1 MWYIFIWHQLINWEG
16 YMALEKLV
24 SVCINAYNSADV
36 IGETIESVLNQTYKN
51 LQIIIVDDC
60 STDNTAEIV
69 KSYDDDRI
77 ELYTLPKNFNISNA
91 NNECLHRARGEYI
104 AHIDSDDIWVEDK
117 IEKQI
122 KFLEENPYYGACFT
136 HATLIDK
143 TGRIFASGELPESF
157 LTLFDR
163 ENMTQAGF
171 VRKFY
176 DSSNFLCHSSMV
188 MRKSVYEKLGDHDL
202 TLNKLHDYDY
212 WIRMNF
218 ICPLYIYPEK
228 LVLYRIWHANNST
241 LANKDVLG
249 HNEEYVRIA
258 YKLVNDCPR
267 EMFLEAFA
275 DKLQLKEYTDEELE
289 LEKAF
294 VLGGALHMYPDNK
307 VLEMKKLD
315 ELFKDKKYAELA
327 EEKFGFTIRDLYNL
341 HKNEVYFDKREADR
355 IKESL
360 NSFKELYESEK
371 ANAQSER
378 ERNAELSRLNA
389 EAEQRIQEL
398 NAQYAELS
406 GQYSLVVN
414 SRSYRL
420 FAPLRKIK
428 KLFAILRSTRE
439 KYTSDGRKVTSRFM
453 LYGFYGHNVGDDA
466 FFDMLFKRYPDTMFY
481 VLLERMVL
489 DACSDN
495 GYPDTMFYVLLKSS
509 YEELFSRYPNVRF
522 YDATRPDIIKINAFG
537 EKFNQSNL
545 FEKLLLKI
553 CDGVVH
559 IGGSIYQQIGNWQL
573 DFDIRKE
580 RNLSGKKFFA
590 VSNNF
595 GPYTGNSYRDMWA
608 GEFKKWTDICFRD
621 RYSYKLFSDIPTV
634 RYAPDLLFSFP
645 IEKKESEKKVS
656 ISVIDTLA
664 PFRSMEK
671 STAEAYENKIV
682 ELIKRFS
689 SDGYAVSLL
698 SFCAFESDNAA
709 VDRILAALPEEVSSN
724 VKNVVYS
731 NALSE
736 ITNEIETSEY
746 VVATRF
752 HAMIL
757 GYIAGKRVLPICY
770 SEKMSNVI
778 SDLSLSESIITLD
791 KLSSLTADELIPLA
805 NTVPEE
811 KINELSHL
819 ATEQFAG
826 FDKFISRH
834 HGEIAE

>member
-1 MWYIFIWHQLINWEG
+1 
-16 YMALEKLV
+16 MALEKLV

-36 IGETIESVLNQTYKN
+36 IGETLESVLNQTYKN
-51 LQIIIVDDC
+51 LQIIVVDDC

-91 NNECLHRARGEYI
+91 NNECLHRAKGEYI
-104 AHIDSDDIWVEDK
+104 AHIDSDDIWAEDK

-122 KFLEENPYYGACFT
+122 KFLEENPQYGACFT

-171 VRKFY
+171 VRRFY
-176 DSSNFLCHSSMV
+176 DHSNFLCHSSVV
-188 MRKSVYEKLGDHDL
+188 MRMSVYEKLGDHDL

-228 LVLYRIWHANNST
+228 LVFYRIWHANNST
-241 LANKDVLG
+241 LGNAETIG

-267 EMFLEAFA
+267 EIFLEAFS

-315 ELFKDKKYAELA
+315 ELFKDKKYVELA
-327 EEKFGFTIRDLYNL
+327 EEKFGFTIKDLYNL
-341 HKNEVYFDKREADR
+341 HKNEIYFDKEEADKL
-355 IKESL
+355 KENL
-360 NSFKELYESEK
+360 NSYKGLYESEK
-371 ANAQSER
+371 ESARLER
-378 ERNAELSRLNA
+378 EKNAELSRLNA
-389 EAEQRIQEL
+389 ESEQRIQTL
-398 NAQYAELS
+398 NAQYANLL
-406 GQYSLVVN
+406 GQYNLVIN

-420 FAPLRKIK
+420 FSPLRKIK
-428 KLFAILRSTRE
+428 KLFAILRSTKE
-439 KYTSDGRKVTSRFM
+439 KYTRDGRRVTSRFM
-453 LYGFYGHNVGDDA
+453 LYGFFGHNVGDDA

-481 VLLERMVL
+481 IMH
-489 DACSDN
+489 D
-495 GYPDTMFYVLLKSS
+495 PS
-509 YEELFSRYPNVRF
+509 YAEFFSRYPNVRF

-573 DFDIRKE
+573 DFDIRQK
-580 RNLSGKKFFA
+580 RKLRGKKFFA

-595 GPYTGNSYRDMWA
+595 GPYTDNSYRDMWA

-621 RYSYKLFSDIPTV
+621 RYSYNLFSDIPIV
-634 RYAPDLLFSFP
+634 RYAPDLLFRFP

-656 ISVIDTLA
+656 VSVIDTLA
-664 PFRSMEK
+664 PFRTIEK

-698 SFCAFESDNAA
+698 SFCAFAGDNAA
-709 VDRILAALPEEVSSN
+709 ADRILAALPEEVSSN
-724 VKNVVYS
+724 IKNVIYR
-731 NALSE
+731 NNLNE

-757 GYIAGKRVLPICY
+757 GYIAGKKVLPICY

-778 SDLSLSESIITLD
+778 SDLSLSDSIITLD
-791 KLSSLTADELIPLA
+791 NLSGLTADELIPLA

-811 KINELSHL
+811 KINEISHL

-826 FDKFISRH
+826 FDKFVSRH
-834 HGEIAE
+834 HGEITE

>member
-1 MWYIFIWHQLINWEG
+1 
-16 YMALEKLV
+16 MALEKLV

-36 IGETIESVLNQTYKN
+36 IGETLESVLNQTYKN

-91 NNECLHRARGEYI
+91 NNECLHRAKGEYI
-104 AHIDSDDIWVEDK
+104 AHIDSDDIWAEDK

-122 KFLEENPYYGACFT
+122 KFLEENPQYGACFT

-143 TGRIFASGELPESF
+143 AGRIFASGELPESF

-171 VRKFY
+171 VRRFY
-176 DSSNFLCHSSMV
+176 DHSNFLCHSSVV
-188 MRKSVYEKLGDHDL
+188 MRMSVYEKLGDHDL

-228 LVLYRIWHANNST
+228 LVFYRIWHANNST
-241 LANKDVLG
+241 LGNAETIG

-267 EMFLEAFA
+267 EIFLEAFS

-315 ELFKDKKYAELA
+315 ELFKDKKYVELA
-327 EEKFGFTIRDLYNL
+327 EEKFGFTIKDLYNL
-341 HKNEVYFDKREADR
+341 HKNEIYFDKEEADKL
-355 IKESL
+355 KESL
-360 NSFKELYESEK
+360 NSFKGLYESEK
-371 ANAQSER
+371 ESARLER
-378 ERNAELSRLNA
+378 EKNAELSRLNA
-389 EAEQRIQEL
+389 EAEQRIQAL
-398 NAQYAELS
+398 NAQYANLL
-406 GQYSLVVN
+406 GQYNLVVN

-439 KYTSDGRKVTSRFM
+439 KYTRDGRRVTSRFM
-453 LYGFYGHNVGDDA
+453 LYGFFGHNVGDDA

-481 VLLERMVL
+481 IMHE
-489 DACSDN
+489 
-495 GYPDTMFYVLLKSS
+495 PS
-509 YEELFSRYPNVRF
+509 YAEFFSRYPNVRF

-573 DFDIRKE
+573 DFDIRQK
-580 RNLSGKKFFA
+580 RNLRGKKFFA

-595 GPYTGNSYRDMWA
+595 GPYTDNSYRDMWA

-621 RYSYKLFSDIPTV
+621 RYSYNLFSDIPIV
-634 RYAPDLLFSFP
+634 RYAPDLLFRFP

-656 ISVIDTLA
+656 VSVIDTLA
-664 PFRSMEK
+664 PFRTIEN

-698 SFCAFESDNAA
+698 SFCAFAGDNAA
-709 VDRILAALPEEVSSN
+709 ADRILAALPEEVSSK

-731 NALSE
+731 NNLNE

-757 GYIAGKRVLPICY
+757 GYISGKKVLPICY

-778 SDLSLSESIITLD
+778 SDLSLSDSIITLD
-791 KLSSLTADELIPLA
+791 NLSSLTADELIPLA
-805 NTVPEE
+805 NIVPEE
-811 KINELSHL
+811 KISEISHL

-826 FDKFISRH
+826 FDKFVSRH
-834 HGEIAE
+834 HGGITE

>member
-1 MWYIFIWHQLINWEG
+1 
-16 YMALEKLV
+16 MALEKLV
-24 SVCINAYNSADV
+24 SVCMNAYNASN
-36 IGETIESVLNQTYKN
+36 TIAQSLESVLNQTYKN

-91 NNECLHRARGEYI
+91 NNECLHRAKGEYI
-104 AHIDSDDIWVEDK
+104 AHIDSDDIWAEDK

-122 KFLEENPYYGACFT
+122 NFLENNAHYGACFT
-136 HATLIDK
+136 HATLIDEN
-143 TGRIFASGELPESF
+143 GRPFVSGELPEI
-157 LTLFDR
+157 LFSIFNR

-171 VRKFY
+171 VRRFY
-176 DSSNFLCHSSMV
+176 DSSNFLCHSSVV
-188 MRKSVYEKLGDHDL
+188 MRMSVYEKLGDHDL

-241 LANKDVLG
+241 LANADILG

-267 EMFLEAFA
+267 EMFLEAFS

-341 HKNEVYFDKREADR
+341 HKNEVYFDKREADG

-360 NSFKELYESEK
+360 NSFKQLYESEK
-371 ANAQSER
+371 ESARLER

-389 EAEQRIQEL
+389 EAEQQIQAL

-406 GQYSLVVN
+406 GQYNLVIN

-420 FAPLRKIK
+420 FSPLRKIK
-428 KLFAILRSTRE
+428 KLFTILRSTRE
-439 KYTSDGRKVTSRFM
+439 KYTRDGKKVASRFM

-466 FFDMLFKRYPDTMFY
+466 FFDMLFKRYPDVMFY
-481 VLLERMVL
+481 VLFEKR
-489 DACSDN
+489 S
-495 GYPDTMFYVLLKSS
+495 PDSKLSVLLKSS
-509 YEELFSRYPNVRF
+509 YAQFFSRYPNVKF
-522 YDATRPDIIKINAFG
+522 YDATQPDIIKINAFG
-537 EKFNQSNL
+537 EKFNKSNL

-580 RNLSGKKFFA
+580 RKLSGKKFFA

-595 GPYTGNSYRDMWA
+595 GPYTDNSYRDMWA

-621 RYSYKLFSDIPTV
+621 KFSYKLFSDIPTV
-634 RYAPDLLFSFP
+634 RYAPDLLFRFP

-656 ISVIDTLA
+656 VSVIDTFA
-664 PFRSMEK
+664 PFRTIEK
-671 STAEAYENKIV
+671 STAEVYENKIV
-682 ELIKRFS
+682 ELIKRFL

-698 SFCAFESDNAA
+698 SFCAFEGDNTAA
-709 VDRILAALPEEVSSN
+709 DRILSALPEEASRN
-724 VKNVVYS
+724 IKNVVYS
-731 NALSE
+731 NNLNE

-770 SEKMSNVI
+770 SEKMSNVM

-805 NTVPEE
+805 NTVPEK

-819 ATEQFAG
+819 SAEQFAG
-826 FDKFISRH
+826 FDKFVSRH

>member
-1 MWYIFIWHQLINWEG
+1 
-16 YMALEKLV
+16 MALEKLV
-24 SVCINAYNSADV
+24 SVCMNAYNASN
-36 IGETIESVLNQTYKN
+36 TIAQSLESVLNQTYKN

-91 NNECLHRARGEYI
+91 NNECLHRAKGEYI
-104 AHIDSDDIWVEDK
+104 AHIDSDDIWAEDK

-122 KFLEENPYYGACFT
+122 KFLENNAHYGACFT
-136 HATLIDK
+136 HATLIDEN
-143 TGRIFASGELPESF
+143 GRPFVSGELPEI
-157 LTLFDR
+157 LFSIFNR

-171 VRKFY
+171 VRRFY
-176 DSSNFLCHSSMV
+176 DSSNFLCHSSVV
-188 MRKSVYEKLGDHDL
+188 MRMSVYEKLGDHDL

-241 LANKDVLG
+241 LANADILG

-267 EMFLEAFA
+267 EMFLEAFS
-275 DKLQLKEYTDEELE
+275 DKLQLKEYTDEEVE

-341 HKNEVYFDKREADR
+341 HKNEVYFDKREADG

-360 NSFKELYESEK
+360 NSFKQLYESEK
-371 ANAQSER
+371 ESARLER

-389 EAEQRIQEL
+389 EAEQQIQEL

-406 GQYSLVVN
+406 GQYNLVIN

-420 FAPLRKIK
+420 FSPLRKIK
-428 KLFAILRSTRE
+428 NLFTILRSTRE
-439 KYTSDGRKVTSRFM
+439 KYTRDGKKVTSRFM

-481 VLLERMVL
+481 VLLE
-489 DACSDN
+489 
-495 GYPDTMFYVLLKSS
+495 PS
-509 YEELFSRYPNVRF
+509 YAELFSRYPNVSF
-522 YDATRPDIIKINAFG
+522 YDITRSDIIKINAFG
-537 EKFNQSNL
+537 EKFNKSNL

-580 RNLSGKKFFA
+580 RKLSGKKFFA

-621 RYSYKLFSDIPTV
+621 KYSYELFSDIPTV
-634 RYAPDLLFSFP
+634 RYAPDLLFRFP
-645 IEKKESEKKVS
+645 IKKKESEKRVS
-656 ISVIDTLA
+656 VSVIDTLA
-664 PFRSMEK
+664 PFRTIEK
-671 STAEAYENKIV
+671 STAEVYENKIV
-682 ELIKRFS
+682 ELIKRFL

-698 SFCAFESDNAA
+698 SFCAFEGDNAA
-709 VDRILAALPEEVSSN
+709 ADRILAALPEEASSN
-724 VKNVVYS
+724 IKNVVYS
-731 NALSE
+731 NNLNE

-757 GYIAGKRVLPICY
+757 GYIAGKKVLPICY

-805 NTVPEE
+805 NTVSEE

-819 ATEQFAG
+819 SAEQFAG
-826 FDKFISRH
+826 FDKFVSRH

>member
-1 MWYIFIWHQLINWEG
+1 
-16 YMALEKLV
+16 MALEKLV

-36 IGETIESVLNQTYKN
+36 IGETLESVLNQTYKN
-51 LQIIIVDDC
+51 LQIIVVDDC

-91 NNECLHRARGEYI
+91 NNECLHRAKGEYI
-104 AHIDSDDIWVEDK
+104 AHIDSDDIWAEDK

-122 KFLEENPYYGACFT
+122 KFLEENPQYGACFT

-171 VRKFY
+171 VRRFY
-176 DSSNFLCHSSMV
+176 DHSNFLCHSSVV
-188 MRKSVYEKLGDHDL
+188 MRMSVYEKLGDHDL

-228 LVLYRIWHANNST
+228 LVFYRIWHANNST
-241 LANKDVLG
+241 LGNAETIG

-267 EMFLEAFA
+267 EIFLEAFS

-315 ELFKDKKYAELA
+315 ELFKDKKYVELA

-341 HKNEVYFDKREADR
+341 HKNEIYFDKEEADKL
-355 IKESL
+355 KESL
-360 NSFKELYESEK
+360 NSFKGLYESEK
-371 ANAQSER
+371 ESARLER
-378 ERNAELSRLNA
+378 EKNAELSRLNA
-389 EAEQRIQEL
+389 EAEQRIQTL
-398 NAQYAELS
+398 NAQYANLL
-406 GQYSLVVN
+406 GQYNLVVN

-420 FAPLRKIK
+420 FSPLRKIK

-439 KYTSDGRKVTSRFM
+439 KYTRDGRRVTSRFM
-453 LYGFYGHNVGDDA
+453 LYGFFGHNVGDDA

-481 VLLERMVL
+481 IMHE
-489 DACSDN
+489 
-495 GYPDTMFYVLLKSS
+495 PS
-509 YEELFSRYPNVRF
+509 YAEFFSRYPNVRF

-573 DFDIRKE
+573 DFDIRQK
-580 RNLSGKKFFA
+580 RKLRGKKFFA

-595 GPYTGNSYRDMWA
+595 GPYTDNSYRDMWA

-621 RYSYKLFSDIPTV
+621 RYSYNLFSDIPIV
-634 RYAPDLLFSFP
+634 RYAPDLLFRFP

-656 ISVIDTLA
+656 VSVIDTLA
-664 PFRSMEK
+664 PFRTIEK

-698 SFCAFESDNAA
+698 SFCAFAGDNATA
-709 VDRILAALPEEVSSN
+709 DRILAALPEEVSSK
-724 VKNVVYS
+724 VKNVVYR
-731 NALSE
+731 NNLNE

-757 GYIAGKRVLPICY
+757 GYIAGKKVLPICY

-778 SDLSLSESIITLD
+778 SDLSLSDSIITLD
-791 KLSSLTADELIPLA
+791 NLSSLTADELIPLA
-805 NTVPEE
+805 NIVPEE
-811 KINELSHL
+811 KINEISHL

-826 FDKFISRH
+826 FDKFVSRH
-834 HGEIAE
+834 HGEITE

>member
-1 MWYIFIWHQLINWEG
+1 
-16 YMALEKLV
+16 MALEKLV

-36 IGETIESVLNQTYKN
+36 IGETLESVLNQTYKN
-51 LQIIIVDDC
+51 LQIIVVDDC

-91 NNECLHRARGEYI
+91 NNECLHRAKGEYI
-104 AHIDSDDIWVEDK
+104 AHIDSDDIWAEDK

-122 KFLEENPYYGACFT
+122 KFLEENPQYGACFT

-171 VRKFY
+171 VRRFY
-176 DSSNFLCHSSMV
+176 DHSNFLCHSSMV
-188 MRKSVYEKLGDHDL
+188 MRMSVYEKLGDHDL

-228 LVLYRIWHANNST
+228 LVFYRIWHANNST
-241 LANKDVLG
+241 LGNAETIG

-267 EMFLEAFA
+267 EIFLEAFS

-315 ELFKDKKYAELA
+315 ELFKDKKYVELA

-341 HKNEVYFDKREADR
+341 HKNEIYFDKEEADKL
-355 IKESL
+355 KESL
-360 NSFKELYESEK
+360 NSYKGLYESEK
-371 ANAQSER
+371 ESARLER
-378 ERNAELSRLNA
+378 EKNAELSRLNA
-389 EAEQRIQEL
+389 EAEQRIQTL
-398 NAQYAELS
+398 NAQYANLL
-406 GQYSLVVN
+406 GQYNLVIN

-428 KLFAILRSTRE
+428 KLFAILRSAKE
-439 KYTSDGRKVTSRFM
+439 KYTRDGRRVTSRFM
-453 LYGFYGHNVGDDA
+453 LYGFFGHNVGDDA

-481 VLLERMVL
+481 IMH
-489 DACSDN
+489 D
-495 GYPDTMFYVLLKSS
+495 PS
-509 YEELFSRYPNVRF
+509 YAEFFSRYPNVRF

-573 DFDIRKE
+573 DFDIRQK
-580 RNLSGKKFFA
+580 RKLRGKKFFA

-595 GPYTGNSYRDMWA
+595 GPYTDNSYRDMWA

-621 RYSYKLFSDIPTV
+621 RYSYNLFSDIPIV
-634 RYAPDLLFSFP
+634 RYAPDLLFRFP

-656 ISVIDTLA
+656 VSVIDTLA
-664 PFRSMEK
+664 PFRTIEK

-698 SFCAFESDNAA
+698 IFCAFAGDNAA
-709 VDRILAALPEEVSSN
+709 ADRILAALPEEVSSN
-724 VKNVVYS
+724 IKNVVYS
-731 NALSE
+731 NNLNE

-757 GYIAGKRVLPICY
+757 GYIAGKKVLPICY

-791 KLSSLTADELIPLA
+791 NLSSLTADELIPLA
-805 NTVPEE
+805 NIVPEE
-811 KINELSHL
+811 KINEISHL
-819 ATEQFAG
+819 STEQFAG
-826 FDKFISRH
+826 FDKFVSRH
-834 HGEIAE
+834 HGEITE

>member
-1 MWYIFIWHQLINWEG
+1 
-16 YMALEKLV
+16 MALEKLV
-24 SVCINAYNSADV
+24 SVCINAYNSAEV
-36 IGETIESVLNQTYKN
+36 IGETLESVLNQTYKN

-91 NNECLHRARGEYI
+91 NNECLHRAKGEYI
-104 AHIDSDDIWVEDK
+104 AHIDSDDIWAEDK

-122 KFLEENPYYGACFT
+122 KFLEENPQYGACFT

-143 TGRIFASGELPESF
+143 TGRIFASGELPEAF

-171 VRKFY
+171 VRRFY
-176 DSSNFLCHSSMV
+176 DHSNFLCHSSVV
-188 MRKSVYEKLGDHDL
+188 MRMSVYEKLGDHDL

-228 LVLYRIWHANNST
+228 LVFYRIWHANNST
-241 LANKDVLG
+241 LGNAETIG

-267 EMFLEAFA
+267 EIFLEAFS

-315 ELFKDKKYAELA
+315 ELFKDKKYVELA
-327 EEKFGFTIRDLYNL
+327 EEKFGFTIKDLYNL
-341 HKNEVYFDKREADR
+341 HKNEIYFDKEEADKL
-355 IKESL
+355 KESL
-360 NSFKELYESEK
+360 NSFKGLYESEK
-371 ANAQSER
+371 ESARLER
-378 ERNAELSRLNA
+378 EKNAELSRLNA
-389 EAEQRIQEL
+389 EAEQRIQTL
-398 NAQYAELS
+398 NAQYANLL
-406 GQYSLVVN
+406 GQYNLVVN

-439 KYTSDGRKVTSRFM
+439 KYTRDGRRVTSRFM
-453 LYGFYGHNVGDDA
+453 LYGFFGHNVGDDA

-481 VLLERMVL
+481 IMH
-489 DACSDN
+489 D
-495 GYPDTMFYVLLKSS
+495 PS
-509 YEELFSRYPNVRF
+509 YAEFFSRYPNVRF

-573 DFDIRKE
+573 DFDIRQK
-580 RNLSGKKFFA
+580 RKLRGKKFFA

-595 GPYTGNSYRDMWA
+595 GPYTDNSYRDMWA

-621 RYSYKLFSDIPTV
+621 RYSYNLFSDIPIV
-634 RYAPDLLFSFP
+634 RYAPDLLFRFP

-656 ISVIDTLA
+656 VSVIDTLA
-664 PFRSMEK
+664 PFRTIEK

-698 SFCAFESDNAA
+698 SFCAFAGDNAA
-709 VDRILAALPEEVSSN
+709 ADRILAALPEEVSSK
-724 VKNVVYS
+724 VKNVVYR
-731 NALSE
+731 NNLNE

-746 VVATRF
+746 IVATRF

-757 GYIAGKRVLPICY
+757 GYIAGKKVLPICY

-778 SDLSLSESIITLD
+778 SDLSLSDSIITLD
-791 KLSSLTADELIPLA
+791 NLSSLTADELIPLA

-811 KINELSHL
+811 KISEISHL

-826 FDKFISRH
+826 FDKFVSRH
-834 HGEIAE
+834 HGEITE

>member
-1 MWYIFIWHQLINWEG
+1 
-16 YMALEKLV
+16 MALEKLV

-36 IGETIESVLNQTYKN
+36 IGETLESVLNQTYKN
-51 LQIIIVDDC
+51 LQIIVVDDC

-91 NNECLHRARGEYI
+91 NNECLHRAKGEYI
-104 AHIDSDDIWVEDK
+104 AHIDSDDIWAEDK

-122 KFLEENPYYGACFT
+122 KFLEENPQYGACFT

-171 VRKFY
+171 VRRFY
-176 DSSNFLCHSSMV
+176 DHSNFLCHSSMV
-188 MRKSVYEKLGDHDL
+188 MRMSVYEKLGDHDL

-228 LVLYRIWHANNST
+228 LVFYRIWHANNST
-241 LANKDVLG
+241 LGNAETIG

-267 EMFLEAFA
+267 EIFFEAFS

-315 ELFKDKKYAELA
+315 ELFKDKKYVELA

-341 HKNEVYFDKREADR
+341 HKNEIYFDKEEADKL
-355 IKESL
+355 KESL
-360 NSFKELYESEK
+360 NSFKGLYESEK
-371 ANAQSER
+371 ESARLER
-378 ERNAELSRLNA
+378 EKNAELSRLNA
-389 EAEQRIQEL
+389 ESEQRIQTL
-398 NAQYAELS
+398 NAQYANLL
-406 GQYSLVVN
+406 GQYNLVIN

-420 FAPLRKIK
+420 FSPLRKIK
-428 KLFAILRSTRE
+428 KLFAILRSAKE
-439 KYTSDGRKVTSRFM
+439 KYTRDGRRVTSRFM
-453 LYGFYGHNVGDDA
+453 LYGFFGHNVGDDA

-481 VLLERMVL
+481 IMH
-489 DACSDN
+489 D
-495 GYPDTMFYVLLKSS
+495 PS
-509 YEELFSRYPNVRF
+509 YAEFFSRYPNVRF

-580 RNLSGKKFFA
+580 RKLSGKKFFA

-595 GPYTGNSYRDMWA
+595 GPYTDNSYRDMWA

-621 RYSYKLFSDIPTV
+621 RYSYNLFSDIPIV
-634 RYAPDLLFSFP
+634 RYAPDLLFRFP

-656 ISVIDTLA
+656 VSVINTLA
-664 PFRSMEK
+664 PFRTIEK

-698 SFCAFESDNAA
+698 SFCAFEGDNAA
-709 VDRILAALPEEVSSN
+709 ADRILAALPEEVSSK

-731 NALSE
+731 NNLNE

-757 GYIAGKRVLPICY
+757 GYIAGKKVLPICY

-778 SDLSLSESIITLD
+778 SDLSLSDSIITLD
-791 KLSSLTADELIPLA
+791 NLSSLTADELISLA
-805 NTVPEE
+805 NIVPEE
-811 KINELSHL
+811 KIDEISHL
-819 ATEQFAG
+819 ATKQFAG
-826 FDKFISRH
+826 FDKFVSRH
-834 HGEIAE
+834 HGEITE

>member
-1 MWYIFIWHQLINWEG
+1 
-16 YMALEKLV
+16 MALEKLV

-91 NNECLHRARGEYI
+91 NNECLHRAKGEYI

-122 KFLEENPYYGACFT
+122 KFLEENPHYGACFT
-136 HATLIDK
+136 HATLMDK
-143 TGRIFASGELPESF
+143 TGRIFASGELSESF

-171 VRKFY
+171 VRRFY
-176 DSSNFLCHSSMV
+176 DSSNFLCHSSVV

-212 WIRMNF
+212 WVRMNF

-371 ANAQSER
+371 ESARLER

-389 EAEQRIQEL
+389 EAEQRIQAL

-439 KYTSDGRKVTSRFM
+439 KYTRDGRKVTSRFM
-453 LYGFYGHNVGDDA
+453 LYGFYGHNMGDDA

-495 GYPDTMFYVLLKSS
+495 GYPDTTFYVLLKSRNA
-509 YEELFSRYPNVRF
+509 ELFSRYPNVRF
-522 YDATRPDIIKINAFG
+522 YDATRPDIVKINAFG

-545 FEKLLLKI
+545 FEKLLLKA

-621 RYSYKLFSDIPTV
+621 RYSYKLFNDIPTV

-656 ISVIDTLA
+656 VSVIDTLA
-664 PFRSMEK
+664 PFRSIEK

-698 SFCAFESDNAA
+698 SFCAFEGDNAA
-709 VDRILAALPEEVSSN
+709 ADRILAALPEEISSN

-731 NALSE
+731 NNLSE

-826 FDKFISRH
+826 FDKFVSRH

>member
-1 MWYIFIWHQLINWEG
+1 
-16 YMALEKLV
+16 MALEKLV

-36 IGETIESVLNQTYKN
+36 IGETLESVLNQTYKN
-51 LQIIIVDDC
+51 LQIIVVDDC

-91 NNECLHRARGEYI
+91 NNECLHRAKGEYI
-104 AHIDSDDIWVEDK
+104 AHIDSDDIWAEDK

-122 KFLEENPYYGACFT
+122 KFLEENPQYGACFT

-171 VRKFY
+171 VRRFY
-176 DSSNFLCHSSMV
+176 DHSNFLCHSSVV
-188 MRKSVYEKLGDHDL
+188 MRMSVYEKLGDHDL

-228 LVLYRIWHANNST
+228 LVFYRIWHANNST
-241 LANKDVLG
+241 LGNAETIG

-267 EMFLEAFA
+267 EIFLEAFS

-315 ELFKDKKYAELA
+315 ELFKDKKYVELA
-327 EEKFGFTIRDLYNL
+327 EEKFGFTIKDLYNL
-341 HKNEVYFDKREADR
+341 HKNEIYFDKEEADKL
-355 IKESL
+355 KENL
-360 NSFKELYESEK
+360 NSYKGLYESEK
-371 ANAQSER
+371 ESARLER
-378 ERNAELSRLNA
+378 EKNAELSRLNA
-389 EAEQRIQEL
+389 ESEQRIQTL
-398 NAQYAELS
+398 NAQYANLL
-406 GQYSLVVN
+406 GQYNLVIN

-420 FAPLRKIK
+420 FSPLRKIK
-428 KLFAILRSTRE
+428 KLFAILRSTKE
-439 KYTSDGRKVTSRFM
+439 KYTRDGRRVTSRFM
-453 LYGFYGHNVGDDA
+453 LYGFFGHNVGDDA
-466 FFDMLFKRYPDTMFY
+466 FFDMLFKRYPDTVFY
-481 VLLERMVL
+481 IMH
-489 DACSDN
+489 D
-495 GYPDTMFYVLLKSS
+495 PS
-509 YEELFSRYPNVRF
+509 YAEFFSRYPNVRF

-573 DFDIRKE
+573 DFDIRQK
-580 RNLSGKKFFA
+580 RKLRGKKFFA

-595 GPYTGNSYRDMWA
+595 GPYTDNSYRDMWA

-621 RYSYKLFSDIPTV
+621 RYSYNLFSDIPIV
-634 RYAPDLLFSFP
+634 RYAPDLLFRFP

-656 ISVIDTLA
+656 VSVIDTLA
-664 PFRSMEK
+664 PSRTIEK

-698 SFCAFESDNAA
+698 SFCAFAGDNAA
-709 VDRILAALPEEVSSN
+709 ADRILAALPEEVSSN
-724 VKNVVYS
+724 IKNVVYR
-731 NALSE
+731 NNLNE

-757 GYIAGKRVLPICY
+757 GYIAGKKVLPICY

-791 KLSSLTADELIPLA
+791 NLSSLTADELIPLA
-805 NTVPEE
+805 NIVPEE
-811 KINELSHL
+811 KINEISHL

-826 FDKFISRH
+826 FDKFVSRH
-834 HGEIAE
+834 HGEITE

>member
-1 MWYIFIWHQLINWEG
+1 
-16 YMALEKLV
+16 MALEKLV

-36 IGETIESVLNQTYKN
+36 IGETLESVLNQTYKN

-91 NNECLHRARGEYI
+91 NNECLHRAKGEYI
-104 AHIDSDDIWVEDK
+104 AHIDSDDIWAEDK

-122 KFLEENPYYGACFT
+122 KFLEENPQYGACFT

-143 TGRIFASGELPESF
+143 TGRIFESGELPEAF

-171 VRKFY
+171 VRRFY
-176 DSSNFLCHSSMV
+176 DHSNFLCHSSVV
-188 MRKSVYEKLGDHDL
+188 MRMSVYEKLGDHDL

-228 LVLYRIWHANNST
+228 LVFYRIWHANNST
-241 LANKDVLG
+241 LGNAETIG
-249 HNEEYVRIA
+249 HNEEYVRIT

-267 EMFLEAFA
+267 EMFLEAFS

-294 VLGGALHMYPDNK
+294 VLGGALPMYPDNK

-341 HKNEVYFDKREADR
+341 HKNEVYFDKDETDKLRS
-355 IKESL
+355 ESEQYH
-360 NSFKELYESEK
+360 SEKKLYEAEK
-371 ANAQSER
+371 EYVRLER
-378 ERNAELSRLNA
+378 EKNAELSRLNA
-389 EAEQRIQEL
+389 ESEQRIQTL
-398 NAQYAELS
+398 NAQYANLL
-406 GQYSLVVN
+406 GQYNLIIN

-428 KLFAILRSTRE
+428 KPFTMLRNAKE
-439 KYTSDGRKVTSRFM
+439 KYTRDGRRVTSRFM

-481 VLLERMVL
+481 IMHE
-489 DACSDN
+489 
-495 GYPDTMFYVLLKSS
+495 PS
-509 YEELFSRYPNVRF
+509 YAEFFSRYPNVRF
-522 YDATRPDIIKINAFG
+522 YDTTRPDIIKINAFG

-573 DFDIRKE
+573 DFNIRQK
-580 RNLSGKKFFA
+580 RKLSGKKFFA

-595 GPYTGNSYRDMWA
+595 GPYTDNSYRDMWA

-621 RYSYKLFSDIPTV
+621 RYSYNLFSDIPTV
-634 RYAPDLLFSFP
+634 RYAPDLLFRFP

-656 ISVIDTLA
+656 VSVIDTLA
-664 PFRSMEK
+664 PFRTIEK

-698 SFCAFESDNAA
+698 SFCAFEGDNAA
-709 VDRILAALPEEVSSN
+709 ADRILTALPEEISSN

-731 NALSE
+731 NTLNE

-757 GYIAGKRVLPICY
+757 GYIAGKKVLPICY

-778 SDLSLSESIITLD
+778 SDLSLSDSIITLD

-805 NTVPEE
+805 NTVSEE
-811 KINELSHL
+811 KINEISHL

-826 FDKFISRH
+826 FDKFVSRH
-834 HGEIAE
+834 HGEITE

>member
-1 MWYIFIWHQLINWEG
+1 
-16 YMALEKLV
+16 MALEKLV

-36 IGETIESVLNQTYKN
+36 IGETLESVLNQTYKN
-51 LQIIIVDDC
+51 LQIIVVDDC

-91 NNECLHRARGEYI
+91 NNECLHRAKGEYI
-104 AHIDSDDIWVEDK
+104 AHIDSDDIWAEDK

-122 KFLEENPYYGACFT
+122 KFLEENPQYGACFT

-171 VRKFY
+171 VRRFY
-176 DSSNFLCHSSMV
+176 DHSNFLCHSSVV
-188 MRKSVYEKLGDHDL
+188 MRMSVYEKLGDHDL

-228 LVLYRIWHANNST
+228 LVFYRIWHANNST
-241 LANKDVLG
+241 LGNAETIG

-267 EMFLEAFA
+267 EIFLEAFS

-315 ELFKDKKYAELA
+315 ELFKDKKYVELA
-327 EEKFGFTIRDLYNL
+327 EEKFGFTIKDLYNL
-341 HKNEVYFDKREADR
+341 HKNEIYFDKEEADKL
-355 IKESL
+355 KENL
-360 NSFKELYESEK
+360 NSYKGLYESEK
-371 ANAQSER
+371 ESARLER
-378 ERNAELSRLNA
+378 EKNAELSRLNA
-389 EAEQRIQEL
+389 ESEQRIQTL
-398 NAQYAELS
+398 NAQYANLL
-406 GQYSLVVN
+406 GQYNLVIN

-420 FAPLRKIK
+420 FSPLRKIK
-428 KLFAILRSTRE
+428 KLFAILRSTKE
-439 KYTSDGRKVTSRFM
+439 KYTRDGRRVTSRFM
-453 LYGFYGHNVGDDA
+453 LYGFFGHNVGDDA

-481 VLLERMVL
+481 IMH
-489 DACSDN
+489 D
-495 GYPDTMFYVLLKSS
+495 PS
-509 YEELFSRYPNVRF
+509 YAEFFSRYPNVRF

-573 DFDIRKE
+573 DFDIRQK
-580 RNLSGKKFFA
+580 RKLRGKKFFA

-595 GPYTGNSYRDMWA
+595 GPYTDNSYRDMWA

-621 RYSYKLFSDIPTV
+621 RYSYNLFSDIPIV
-634 RYAPDLLFSFP
+634 RYAPDLLFRFP

-656 ISVIDTLA
+656 VSVIDTLA
-664 PFRSMEK
+664 PFRTIEK

-698 SFCAFESDNAA
+698 SFCAFAGDNAA
-709 VDRILAALPEEVSSN
+709 ADRILAALPEEVSSN
-724 VKNVVYS
+724 IKNVVYR
-731 NALSE
+731 NNLNE

-757 GYIAGKRVLPICY
+757 GYIAGKKVLPICY

-778 SDLSLSESIITLD
+778 SDLSLSDSIITLD
-791 KLSSLTADELIPLA
+791 NLSGLTADELIPLA

-811 KINELSHL
+811 KINEISHL

-826 FDKFISRH
+826 FDKFVSRH
-834 HGEIAE
+834 HGEITE

>member
-1 MWYIFIWHQLINWEG
+1 
-16 YMALEKLV
+16 MALEKLV

-36 IGETIESVLNQTYKN
+36 IGKTIESVLNQTYKN

-104 AHIDSDDIWVEDK
+104 AHIDSDDIWAEDK

-122 KFLEENPYYGACFT
+122 KFLEENPQYGACFT
-136 HATLIDK
+136 HATLMDK

-188 MRKSVYEKLGDHDL
+188 MRKSIYEKLGDHDL

-212 WIRMNF
+212 WVRMNF

-371 ANAQSER
+371 ESARLER

-389 EAEQRIQEL
+389 EAEQRIQAL

-439 KYTSDGRKVTSRFM
+439 KYTRDGRKVTSRFM
-453 LYGFYGHNVGDDA
+453 LYGFYGHNMGDDA

-495 GYPDTMFYVLLKSS
+495 GYPDTTFYVLLKSRNA
-509 YEELFSRYPNVRF
+509 ELFSRYPNVRF
-522 YDATRPDIIKINAFG
+522 YDATRPDIVKINAFG

-545 FEKLLLKI
+545 FEKLLLKA

-621 RYSYKLFSDIPTV
+621 RYSYKLFNDIPTV

-656 ISVIDTLA
+656 VSVIDTLA
-664 PFRSMEK
+664 PFRSIEK

-698 SFCAFESDNAA
+698 SFCAFEGDNAA
-709 VDRILAALPEEVSSN
+709 ADRILAALPEEISSN

-731 NALSE
+731 NNLSE

-826 FDKFISRH
+826 FDKFVSRH

>member
-1 MWYIFIWHQLINWEG
+1 
-16 YMALEKLV
+16 MALEKLV

-36 IGETIESVLNQTYKN
+36 IGETLESVLNQTYKN
-51 LQIIIVDDC
+51 LQIIVVDDC

-91 NNECLHRARGEYI
+91 NNECLHRAKGEYI
-104 AHIDSDDIWVEDK
+104 AHIDSDDIWAEDK

-122 KFLEENPYYGACFT
+122 KFLEENPQYGACFT

-143 TGRIFASGELPESF
+143 TGRIFASGELPEAF

-171 VRKFY
+171 VRRFY
-176 DSSNFLCHSSMV
+176 DHSNFLCHSSVV
-188 MRKSVYEKLGDHDL
+188 MRMSVYEKLGDHDL

-228 LVLYRIWHANNST
+228 LVFYRIWHANNST
-241 LANKDVLG
+241 LGNAETIG

-267 EMFLEAFA
+267 EIFLEAFS

-315 ELFKDKKYAELA
+315 ELFKDKKYVELA

-341 HKNEVYFDKREADR
+341 HKNEIYFDKEEADKL
-355 IKESL
+355 KESL
-360 NSFKELYESEK
+360 NSFKGLYESEK
-371 ANAQSER
+371 ESARLER
-378 ERNAELSRLNA
+378 EKNAELSRLNA
-389 EAEQRIQEL
+389 EAEQRIQTL
-398 NAQYAELS
+398 NAQYANLL
-406 GQYSLVVN
+406 GQYNLVIN

-420 FAPLRKIK
+420 FSPLRKIK
-428 KLFAILRSTRE
+428 KLFAILRSTKE
-439 KYTSDGRKVTSRFM
+439 KYTRDGRRVTSRFM
-453 LYGFYGHNVGDDA
+453 LYGFFGHNVGDDA

-481 VLLERMVL
+481 IMH
-489 DACSDN
+489 D
-495 GYPDTMFYVLLKSS
+495 PS
-509 YEELFSRYPNVRF
+509 YAEFFSRYPNVRF

-573 DFDIRKE
+573 DFDIRQK
-580 RNLSGKKFFA
+580 RKLRGKKFFA

-595 GPYTGNSYRDMWA
+595 GPYTDNSYRDMWA

-621 RYSYKLFSDIPTV
+621 RYSYNLFSDIPIV
-634 RYAPDLLFSFP
+634 RYAPDLLFRFP

-656 ISVIDTLA
+656 VSVIDTLA
-664 PFRSMEK
+664 PFRTIEK

-698 SFCAFESDNAA
+698 SFCAFAGDNAA
-709 VDRILAALPEEVSSN
+709 ADRILAALPEEVSN
-724 VKNVVYS
+724 KVKNVVYS
-731 NALSE
+731 NNLKE

-757 GYIAGKRVLPICY
+757 GYIAGKKVLPICY

-778 SDLSLSESIITLD
+778 SDLSLSDSIITLD
-791 KLSSLTADELIPLA
+791 NLSSLTADELIPLA
-805 NTVPEE
+805 NIVSEE
-811 KINELSHL
+811 KINEISHL

-826 FDKFISRH
+826 FDKFVSRH
-834 HGEIAE
+834 HGEITE

>member
-1 MWYIFIWHQLINWEG
+1 
-16 YMALEKLV
+16 MALEKLV

-77 ELYTLPKNFNISNA
+77 EFYTLPKNFNISNA

-122 KFLEENPYYGACFT
+122 KFLEENPQYGACFSY
-136 HATLIDK
+136 ATLIDK
-143 TGRIFASGELPESF
+143 TGRIFASGELPEAF

-171 VRKFY
+171 VRRFY
-176 DSSNFLCHSSMV
+176 DHSNFLCHSSV
-188 MRKSVYEKLGDHDL
+188 IMRMSVYEKLGDHDL

-249 HNEEYVRIA
+249 HNEEYVRIT

-267 EMFLEAFA
+267 EMFLEAFS

-294 VLGGALHMYPDNK
+294 VLGGALPMYPDNK

-315 ELFKDKKYAELA
+315 ELFKNKKYAELA
-327 EEKFGFTIRDLYNL
+327 EEKFGFTIRDLYSL
-341 HKNEVYFDKREADR
+341 HKNEVYFDKEEADKL
-355 IKESL
+355 KENL

-371 ANAQSER
+371 ESTRLER

-389 EAEQRIQEL
+389 EAEQRIQTL
-398 NAQYAELS
+398 NAQYANLL
-406 GQYSLVVN
+406 GQYNLVIN

-428 KLFAILRSTRE
+428 KPFTMLRNAKE
-439 KYTSDGRKVTSRFM
+439 KYTRDGRKVTSRFM
-453 LYGFYGHNVGDDA
+453 LYGFCGHNVGDDA

-481 VLLERMVL
+481 VLLE
-489 DACSDN
+489 
-495 GYPDTMFYVLLKSS
+495 PS
-509 YEELFSRYPNVRF
+509 YAEFFLRYPNVRF

-537 EKFNQSNL
+537 EKFNQKNL

-553 CDGVVH
+553 CNGVVH

-573 DFDIRKE
+573 DFVIRQE
-580 RNLSGKKFFA
+580 RKLSGKKFFA

-595 GPYTGNSYRDMWA
+595 GPYTDNSFRDMWA

-621 RYSYKLFSDIPTV
+621 KYSYELFGDIPTV

-645 IEKKESEKKVS
+645 VAKKESEKKVS
-656 ISVIDTLA
+656 VSVIDTLA
-664 PFRSMEK
+664 PFRSIEK

-698 SFCAFESDNAA
+698 SFCAFEGDNAA
-709 VDRILAALPEEVSSN
+709 ADRILAALPEEISSN

-731 NALSE
+731 NNLSE
-736 ITNEIETSEY
+736 ITNEIATSEY
-746 VVATRF
+746 VVATRL

-757 GYIAGKRVLPICY
+757 GYIAGKKVLPICY
-770 SEKMSNVI
+770 GDKMSNVI
-778 SDLSLSESIITLD
+778 SDLTLSESVITLD

-805 NTVPEE
+805 NTVPEG

-826 FDKFISRH
+826 FDKFVSRH
-834 HGEIAE
+834 HGEITK

>member
-1 MWYIFIWHQLINWEG
+1 
-16 YMALEKLV
+16 MALEKLV

-36 IGETIESVLNQTYKN
+36 IGETLESVLNQTYKN
-51 LQIIIVDDC
+51 LQIIVVDDC

-91 NNECLHRARGEYI
+91 NNECLHRAKGEYI
-104 AHIDSDDIWVEDK
+104 AHIDSDDIWAEDK

-122 KFLEENPYYGACFT
+122 KFLEENPQYGACFT

-143 TGRIFASGELPESF
+143 TGRIFASGELPEAF

-171 VRKFY
+171 VRRFY
-176 DSSNFLCHSSMV
+176 DHSNFLCHSSVV
-188 MRKSVYEKLGDHDL
+188 MRMSVYEKLGDHDL

-228 LVLYRIWHANNST
+228 LVFYRIWHANNST
-241 LANKDVLG
+241 LGNAETIG

-267 EMFLEAFA
+267 EIFLEAFS

-315 ELFKDKKYAELA
+315 ELFKDKKYVELA

-341 HKNEVYFDKREADR
+341 HKNEIYFDKEEADKL
-355 IKESL
+355 KESL
-360 NSFKELYESEK
+360 NSFKGLYESEK
-371 ANAQSER
+371 ESARLER
-378 ERNAELSRLNA
+378 EKNAELSRLNA
-389 EAEQRIQEL
+389 EAEQRIQIL
-398 NAQYAELS
+398 NAQYANLL
-406 GQYSLVVN
+406 GQYNLVIN

-420 FAPLRKIK
+420 FSPLRKIK

-439 KYTSDGRKVTSRFM
+439 KYTRDGRRVTSRFM
-453 LYGFYGHNVGDDA
+453 LYGFFGHNVGDDA

-481 VLLERMVL
+481 IMH
-489 DACSDN
+489 D
-495 GYPDTMFYVLLKSS
+495 PS
-509 YEELFSRYPNVRF
+509 YAEFFSRYPNVRF

-573 DFDIRKE
+573 DFDIRQK
-580 RNLSGKKFFA
+580 RKLRGKKFFA

-595 GPYTGNSYRDMWA
+595 GPYTDTSYRDMWA

-621 RYSYKLFSDIPTV
+621 RYSYNLFSDIPIV
-634 RYAPDLLFSFP
+634 RYAPDLLFRFP

-656 ISVIDTLA
+656 VYVIDTLA
-664 PFRSMEK
+664 PFRTIEK

-698 SFCAFESDNAA
+698 SFCAFAGDNAA
-709 VDRILAALPEEVSSN
+709 ADRILAALPEEVSSN
-724 VKNVVYS
+724 IKNVVYR
-731 NALSE
+731 NNLNE

-746 VVATRF
+746 IVATRF

-757 GYIAGKRVLPICY
+757 GYIAGKKVLPICY

-778 SDLSLSESIITLD
+778 SDLSLSDSIITLD
-791 KLSSLTADELIPLA
+791 NLSSLTADELIPLA

-811 KINELSHL
+811 KINEISHL

-826 FDKFISRH
+826 FDKCVSRH
-834 HGEIAE
+834 HGEITE

>member
-1 MWYIFIWHQLINWEG
+1 
-16 YMALEKLV
+16 MALEKLV

-36 IGETIESVLNQTYKN
+36 IGETLESVLNQTYKN

-91 NNECLHRARGEYI
+91 NNECLHRAKGEYI
-104 AHIDSDDIWVEDK
+104 AHIDSDDIWAEDK

-122 KFLEENPYYGACFT
+122 KFLEENPQYGACFT

-143 TGRIFASGELPESF
+143 TGRIFASGELPEAF

-171 VRKFY
+171 VRRFY
-176 DSSNFLCHSSMV
+176 DHSNFLCHSSVV
-188 MRKSVYEKLGDHDL
+188 MRMSVYEKLGDHDL

-228 LVLYRIWHANNST
+228 LVFYRIWHANNST
-241 LANKDVLG
+241 LGNAETIG

-267 EMFLEAFA
+267 EIFLEAFS

-315 ELFKDKKYAELA
+315 ELFKDKKYVELA
-327 EEKFGFTIRDLYNL
+327 EEKFGFTIKDLYNL
-341 HKNEVYFDKREADR
+341 HKNEIYFDKEEADKL
-355 IKESL
+355 KESL
-360 NSFKELYESEK
+360 NSYKGLYESEK
-371 ANAQSER
+371 ESARLER
-378 ERNAELSRLNA
+378 EKNAELSRLNA
-389 EAEQRIQEL
+389 ESEQRIQIL
-398 NAQYAELS
+398 NAQYANLL
-406 GQYSLVVN
+406 GQYNLVIN

-420 FAPLRKIK
+420 FSPLRKIK

-439 KYTSDGRKVTSRFM
+439 KYTRDGRRVTSRFM
-453 LYGFYGHNVGDDA
+453 LYGFFGHNVGDDA

-481 VLLERMVL
+481 IMH
-489 DACSDN
+489 D
-495 GYPDTMFYVLLKSS
+495 PS
-509 YEELFSRYPNVRF
+509 YAEFFSRYPNVSF

-573 DFDIRKE
+573 DFDIRQK
-580 RNLSGKKFFA
+580 RKLRGKKFFA

-595 GPYTGNSYRDMWA
+595 GPYTDNSYRDMWA

-621 RYSYKLFSDIPTV
+621 RYSYNLFSDIPIV
-634 RYAPDLLFSFP
+634 RYAPDLLFRFP

-656 ISVIDTLA
+656 VSVIDTLA
-664 PFRSMEK
+664 PFRTIEK

-698 SFCAFESDNAA
+698 SFCAFAGDNAA
-709 VDRILAALPEEVSSN
+709 ADRILAALPEEVSSN
-724 VKNVVYS
+724 IKNVVYR
-731 NALSE
+731 NNLNE

-757 GYIAGKRVLPICY
+757 GYIAGKKVLPICY

-778 SDLSLSESIITLD
+778 SDLSLSDSIITLD
-791 KLSSLTADELIPLA
+791 NLSGLTADEFIPLA

-811 KINELSHL
+811 KINEISHL

-826 FDKFISRH
+826 FDKFVSRH
-834 HGEIAE
+834 HGEITE

>member
-1 MWYIFIWHQLINWEG
+1 
-16 YMALEKLV
+16 MALEKLV

-36 IGETIESVLNQTYKN
+36 IGETLESVLNQTYKN

-104 AHIDSDDIWVEDK
+104 AHIDSDDIWAEDK

-122 KFLEENPYYGACFT
+122 KFLEENPQYGACFT

-171 VRKFY
+171 VRRFY
-176 DSSNFLCHSSMV
+176 DHSNFLCHSSVV
-188 MRKSVYEKLGDHDL
+188 MRMSVYKKLGDHDL

-228 LVLYRIWHANNST
+228 LVFYRIWHANNST
-241 LANKDVLG
+241 LGNAETIG

-267 EMFLEAFA
+267 EIFLEAFS

-315 ELFKDKKYAELA
+315 ELFKDKKYVELA

-341 HKNEVYFDKREADR
+341 HKNEIYFDKEEADKL
-355 IKESL
+355 KESL
-360 NSFKELYESEK
+360 NSFKGLYESEK
-371 ANAQSER
+371 ESARLER
-378 ERNAELSRLNA
+378 EKNAELSRLNA
-389 EAEQRIQEL
+389 ESEQRIQTL
-398 NAQYAELS
+398 NAQYANLL
-406 GQYSLVVN
+406 GQYNLVIN

-420 FAPLRKIK
+420 FSPLRKIK

-439 KYTSDGRKVTSRFM
+439 KYTRDGRRVTSRFM
-453 LYGFYGHNVGDDA
+453 LYGFFGHNVGDDA
-466 FFDMLFKRYPDTMFY
+466 FFDMLFKRYTDTMFY
-481 VLLERMVL
+481 IMH
-489 DACSDN
+489 D
-495 GYPDTMFYVLLKSS
+495 PS
-509 YEELFSRYPNVRF
+509 YAEFFSRYPNVRF

-573 DFDIRKE
+573 DFDIRQK
-580 RNLSGKKFFA
+580 RKLRGKKFFA

-595 GPYTGNSYRDMWA
+595 GPYTDNSYRDMWA

-621 RYSYKLFSDIPTV
+621 RYSYNLFSDIPIV
-634 RYAPDLLFSFP
+634 RYAPDLLFRFP

-656 ISVIDTLA
+656 VSVIDTLA
-664 PFRSMEK
+664 PFRTIEK

-698 SFCAFESDNAA
+698 SFCAFAGDNAA
-709 VDRILAALPEEVSSN
+709 ADRILAALPEEVSSN
-724 VKNVVYS
+724 IKNVVYR
-731 NALSE
+731 NNLTE
-736 ITNEIETSEY
+736 IANEIETSEY

-757 GYIAGKRVLPICY
+757 GYIAGKKVLPICY

-791 KLSSLTADELIPLA
+791 NLSSLTADELIPLA
-805 NTVPEE
+805 NIVPEE
-811 KINELSHL
+811 KINEISHL

-826 FDKFISRH
+826 FDKFVSRH
-834 HGEIAE
+834 HGEITE

>member
-1 MWYIFIWHQLINWEG
+1 
-16 YMALEKLV
+16 MALEKLV

-36 IGETIESVLNQTYKN
+36 IGETLESVLNQTYKN
-51 LQIIIVDDC
+51 LQIIVVDDC

-91 NNECLHRARGEYI
+91 NNECLHRAKGEYI
-104 AHIDSDDIWVEDK
+104 AHIDSDDIWAEDK

-122 KFLEENPYYGACFT
+122 KFLEENPQYGACFT

-171 VRKFY
+171 VRRFY
-176 DSSNFLCHSSMV
+176 DHSNFLCHSSVV
-188 MRKSVYEKLGDHDL
+188 MRMSVYEKLGDHDL

-228 LVLYRIWHANNST
+228 LVFYRIWHANNST
-241 LANKDVLG
+241 LGNAETIG

-267 EMFLEAFA
+267 EIFLEAFS

-315 ELFKDKKYAELA
+315 ELFKDKKYVELA

-341 HKNEVYFDKREADR
+341 HKNEIYFDKEEADKL
-355 IKESL
+355 KESL
-360 NSFKELYESEK
+360 NSFKGLYESEK
-371 ANAQSER
+371 ESARLER
-378 ERNAELSRLNA
+378 EKNAELSRLNA
-389 EAEQRIQEL
+389 ESEQRIQTL
-398 NAQYAELS
+398 NAQYANLL
-406 GQYSLVVN
+406 GQYNLVIN

-420 FAPLRKIK
+420 FSPLRKIK

-439 KYTSDGRKVTSRFM
+439 KYTRDGRRVTSRFM
-453 LYGFYGHNVGDDA
+453 LYGFFGHNVGDDA

-481 VLLERMVL
+481 IMH
-489 DACSDN
+489 D
-495 GYPDTMFYVLLKSS
+495 PS
-509 YEELFSRYPNVRF
+509 YAEFFSRYPNVRF

-537 EKFNQSNL
+537 EKFNKSNL
-545 FEKLLLKI
+545 FEKMLLKI

-559 IGGSIYQQIGNWQL
+559 IGGSIYQQISNWQL
-573 DFDIRKE
+573 DFDIRQK
-580 RNLSGKKFFA
+580 RKLRGKKFFA

-595 GPYTGNSYRDMWA
+595 GPYTDNSYRDMWA

-621 RYSYKLFSDIPTV
+621 RYSYNLFSDIPIV
-634 RYAPDLLFSFP
+634 RYAPDLLFRFP

-656 ISVIDTLA
+656 VSVIDTLA
-664 PFRSMEK
+664 PFRTIEK
-671 STAEAYENKIV
+671 STVEAYENKIV

-698 SFCAFESDNAA
+698 SFCAFAGDNAA
-709 VDRILAALPEEVSSN
+709 ADRILAALPEEISSK

-731 NALSE
+731 NNLNE

-757 GYIAGKRVLPICY
+757 GYIAGKKVLPICY

-805 NTVPEE
+805 NTVSEE

-819 ATEQFAG
+819 SAEQFAG
-826 FDKFISRH
+826 FDKFVSRH

>member
-1 MWYIFIWHQLINWEG
+1 
-16 YMALEKLV
+16 MALEKLV

-136 HATLIDK
+136 YATLMDK
-143 TGRIFASGELPESF
+143 AGRIFASGELPESF

-188 MRKSVYEKLGDHDL
+188 MRKSIYEKLGDHDL
-202 TLNKLHDYDY
+202 TMNKLHDFDY

-341 HKNEVYFDKREADR
+341 HKNEVYFDKREADG

-360 NSFKELYESEK
+360 NSFKKLYESEK
-371 ANAQSER
+371 ESARLER

-406 GQYSLVVN
+406 GQYNLVVN

-439 KYTSDGRKVTSRFM
+439 KYTRDGKKVTSRFM

-466 FFDMLFKRYPDTMFY
+466 FFDMLFKRYPDVMFY
-481 VLLERMVL
+481 VLFEKR
-489 DACSDN
+489 S
-495 GYPDTMFYVLLKSS
+495 PDSKLSVLLKSS
-509 YEELFSRYPNVRF
+509 YTQFFSRYPNVRF
-522 YDATRPDIIKINAFG
+522 YDATQPDIIKINAFG

-580 RNLSGKKFFA
+580 RKLSGKKFFA

-621 RYSYKLFSDIPTV
+621 RYSYKLFGDIPTV

-656 ISVIDTLA
+656 VSVIDTLA

-698 SFCAFESDNAA
+698 SFCAFEGDNAA
-709 VDRILAALPEEVSSN
+709 ADRILAALPEEISSN

-731 NALSE
+731 NNLSE

-778 SDLSLSESIITLD
+778 SDLTLSESIITLD

-826 FDKFISRH
+826 FDKFVSRH

>member
-1 MWYIFIWHQLINWEG
+1 
-16 YMALEKLV
+16 MALEKLV

-36 IGETIESVLNQTYKN
+36 IGETLESVLNQTYKN
-51 LQIIIVDDC
+51 LQIIVVDDC

-122 KFLEENPYYGACFT
+122 KFLEENPQYGACFT

-171 VRKFY
+171 VRRFY
-176 DSSNFLCHSSMV
+176 DHSNFLCHSSVV
-188 MRKSVYEKLGDHDL
+188 MRMSVYEKLGDHDL

-228 LVLYRIWHANNST
+228 LVFYRIWHANNST
-241 LANKDVLG
+241 LGNAETIG

-267 EMFLEAFA
+267 EIFLEAFS

-315 ELFKDKKYAELA
+315 ELFKDKKYVELA
-327 EEKFGFTIRDLYNL
+327 EEKFGFTIKDLYNL
-341 HKNEVYFDKREADR
+341 HKNEIYFDKEKADKL
-355 IKESL
+355 KESL
-360 NSFKELYESEK
+360 NSFKGLYESEK
-371 ANAQSER
+371 ESTRLER
-378 ERNAELSRLNA
+378 EKNAELSRLNA
-389 EAEQRIQEL
+389 ESEQRIQTL
-398 NAQYAELS
+398 NAQYANLL
-406 GQYSLVVN
+406 GQYNLVIN

-428 KLFAILRSTRE
+428 KLFAILRSTKE
-439 KYTSDGRKVTSRFM
+439 KYTRDGRRVTSRFM
-453 LYGFYGHNVGDDA
+453 LYGFFGHNVGDDA

-481 VLLERMVL
+481 IMH
-489 DACSDN
+489 D
-495 GYPDTMFYVLLKSS
+495 PS
-509 YEELFSRYPNVRF
+509 YAEFFSRYPNVRF

-573 DFDIRKE
+573 DFDIRQK
-580 RNLSGKKFFA
+580 RKLRGKKFFA

-595 GPYTGNSYRDMWA
+595 GPYTDNSYRDMWA

-621 RYSYKLFSDIPTV
+621 RYSYNLFSDIPIV
-634 RYAPDLLFSFP
+634 RYAPDLLFRFP

-656 ISVIDTLA
+656 VSVIDTLA
-664 PFRSMEK
+664 PFRTIEK

-698 SFCAFESDNAA
+698 SFCAFAGDNAA
-709 VDRILAALPEEVSSN
+709 ADRILAALPEEVSSN
-724 VKNVVYS
+724 IKNVVYR
-731 NALSE
+731 NNLNE

-757 GYIAGKRVLPICY
+757 GYIAGKKVLPICY

-778 SDLSLSESIITLD
+778 SDLSLSDSIITLD
-791 KLSSLTADELIPLA
+791 NLSGLTADELIPLA
-805 NTVPEE
+805 NIVSEE
-811 KINELSHL
+811 KINEISHL

-826 FDKFISRH
+826 FDKFVSRH
-834 HGEIAE
+834 HGEITE

>member
-1 MWYIFIWHQLINWEG
+1 
-16 YMALEKLV
+16 MALEKLV

-36 IGETIESVLNQTYKN
+36 IGETLESVLNQTYKN
-51 LQIIIVDDC
+51 LQIIVVDDC

-91 NNECLHRARGEYI
+91 NNECLHRAKGEYI
-104 AHIDSDDIWVEDK
+104 AHIDSDDIWAEDK

-122 KFLEENPYYGACFT
+122 KFLEENPQYGACFT

-171 VRKFY
+171 VRRFY
-176 DSSNFLCHSSMV
+176 DHSNFLCHSSVV
-188 MRKSVYEKLGDHDL
+188 MRMSVYEKLGDHDL

-228 LVLYRIWHANNST
+228 LVFYRIWHANNST
-241 LANKDVLG
+241 LGNAETIG

-267 EMFLEAFA
+267 EIFLEAFS

-315 ELFKDKKYAELA
+315 ELFKDKKYVELA
-327 EEKFGFTIRDLYNL
+327 EEKFGFTIKDLYNL
-341 HKNEVYFDKREADR
+341 HKNEIYFDKEEADKL
-355 IKESL
+355 KENL
-360 NSFKELYESEK
+360 NSYKGLYESEK
-371 ANAQSER
+371 ESARLER
-378 ERNAELSRLNA
+378 EKNAELSRLNA
-389 EAEQRIQEL
+389 ESEQRIQTL
-398 NAQYAELS
+398 NAQYANLL
-406 GQYSLVVN
+406 GQYNLVIN

-420 FAPLRKIK
+420 FSPLRKIK
-428 KLFAILRSTRE
+428 KLFAILRSTKE
-439 KYTSDGRKVTSRFM
+439 KYTRDGRRVTSRFM
-453 LYGFYGHNVGDDA
+453 LYGFFGHNVGDDA
-466 FFDMLFKRYPDTMFY
+466 FFDMLFKRYPDTVFY
-481 VLLERMVL
+481 IMH
-489 DACSDN
+489 D
-495 GYPDTMFYVLLKSS
+495 PS
-509 YEELFSRYPNVRF
+509 YAEFFSRYPNVRF

-573 DFDIRKE
+573 DFDIRQK
-580 RNLSGKKFFA
+580 RKLRGKKFFA

-595 GPYTGNSYRDMWA
+595 GPYTDNSYRDMWA

-621 RYSYKLFSDIPTV
+621 RYSYNLFSDIPIV
-634 RYAPDLLFSFP
+634 RYAPDLLFRFP

-656 ISVIDTLA
+656 VSVIDTLA
-664 PFRSMEK
+664 PFRTIEK

-698 SFCAFESDNAA
+698 SFCAFAGDNAA
-709 VDRILAALPEEVSSN
+709 ADRILAALPEEVSSN
-724 VKNVVYS
+724 IKNVVYR
-731 NALSE
+731 NNLTE
-736 ITNEIETSEY
+736 IANEIETSEY

-757 GYIAGKRVLPICY
+757 GYIAGKKVLPICY

-791 KLSSLTADELIPLA
+791 NLSSLTADELIPLA
-805 NTVPEE
+805 NIVPEE
-811 KINELSHL
+811 KINEISHL

-826 FDKFISRH
+826 FDKFVSRH
-834 HGEIAE
+834 HGEITE

>member
-1 MWYIFIWHQLINWEG
+1 
-16 YMALEKLV
+16 MALEKLV
-24 SVCINAYNSADV
+24 SVCMNAYNASK
-36 IGETIESVLNQTYKN
+36 TIAQSLESVLNQTYKN

-91 NNECLHRARGEYI
+91 NNECLHRAKGEYI

-122 KFLEENPYYGACFT
+122 KFLEENAQYGACFT
-136 HATLIDK
+136 HATLIDENCVAF
-143 TGRIFASGELPESF
+143 TLETLPYAVLNVF
-157 LTLFDR
+157 NR

-171 VRKFY
+171 VRRFY
-176 DSSNFLCHSSMV
+176 DHSNFLCHSSVV
-188 MRKSVYEKLGDHDL
+188 MRMSVYEKLGDHDL

-241 LANKDVLG
+241 LGNAETIG
-249 HNEEYVRIA
+249 HNEEYVRIT
-258 YKLVNDCPR
+258 YKLVNDCPK
-267 EMFLEAFA
+267 EMFLEAFS
-275 DKLQLKEYTDEELE
+275 DKLKLKEHTDEELE

-294 VLGGALHMYPDNK
+294 VLGGALPMYPDNK

-315 ELFKDKKYAELA
+315 ELFKDKKYVELA

-341 HKNEVYFDKREADR
+341 HKNEIYFDKEEADKL
-355 IKESL
+355 KESL

-371 ANAQSER
+371 ESARLER
-378 ERNAELSRLNA
+378 EKNAELSRLNA
-389 EAEQRIQEL
+389 ESEQRIQTL
-398 NAQYAELS
+398 NAQYANLL
-406 GQYSLVVN
+406 GQYNLVIN

-428 KLFAILRSTRE
+428 KPFTMLRNAKG
-439 KYTSDGRKVTSRFM
+439 KYTRDGRRVTSRFM

-466 FFDMLFKRYPDTMFY
+466 FFDMLFKRYPDTVFY
-481 VLLERMVL
+481 IMHE
-489 DACSDN
+489 
-495 GYPDTMFYVLLKSS
+495 PS
-509 YEELFSRYPNVRF
+509 YAEFFSRYPNVRF
-522 YDATRPDIIKINAFG
+522 YDATRPDIIKINTFG

-573 DFDIRKE
+573 DFDIRQE
-580 RNLSGKKFFA
+580 RKLSGKKFFA

-595 GPYTGNSYRDMWA
+595 GPYTDNRYRDMWA
-608 GEFKKWTDICFRD
+608 GEFQKWTDICFRD
-621 RYSYKLFSDIPTV
+621 RYSYNLFSDIPTV
-634 RYAPDLLFSFP
+634 RYAPDLLFRLP
-645 IEKKESEKKVS
+645 VEKKESEKKVS
-656 ISVIDTLA
+656 VSVIDTLA
-664 PFRSMEK
+664 PFRTIEK

-698 SFCAFESDNAA
+698 SFCAFEGDNAA
-709 VDRILAALPEEVSSN
+709 ADRILAALPEEISSN

-731 NALSE
+731 NTLNE

-757 GYIAGKRVLPICY
+757 GYIAGKKVLPICY

-778 SDLSLSESIITLD
+778 SDLSLSDSIITLD

-805 NTVPEE
+805 NTVSEE
-811 KINELSHL
+811 KINEISHL

-826 FDKFISRH
+826 FDKFVSRH
-834 HGEIAE
+834 HGEITE

>member
-1 MWYIFIWHQLINWEG
+1 
-16 YMALEKLV
+16 MALEKLV

-122 KFLEENPYYGACFT
+122 KFLEENPHYGACFT
-136 HATLIDK
+136 HATLMDK
-143 TGRIFASGELPESF
+143 TGRIFASGELSESF

-188 MRKSVYEKLGDHDL
+188 MRKSIYEKLGDHDL

-212 WIRMNF
+212 WVRMNF

-241 LANKDVLG
+241 LANKDILG

-315 ELFKDKKYAELA
+315 ELFKDKKYVELA

-360 NSFKELYESEK
+360 NSFKKLYESEK
-371 ANAQSER
+371 ESARLER

-406 GQYSLVVN
+406 GQYNLVIN

-420 FAPLRKIK
+420 FSPLRKIK
-428 KLFAILRSTRE
+428 NLFTILRSTRE
-439 KYTSDGRKVTSRFM
+439 KYTRDGKKVTSRFM

-466 FFDMLFKRYPDTMFY
+466 FFDMLFKRYPDVMFY
-481 VLLERMVL
+481 VLFEKR
-489 DACSDN
+489 S
-495 GYPDTMFYVLLKSS
+495 PDSKLSVLLKSS
-509 YEELFSRYPNVRF
+509 YAELFSRYPNVRF

-545 FEKLLLKI
+545 FEKLLLKA

-621 RYSYKLFSDIPTV
+621 RYSYKLFGDIPTV

-656 ISVIDTLA
+656 VSVIDTLA
-664 PFRSMEK
+664 PFRSIEK

-698 SFCAFESDNAA
+698 SFCAFEGDNAA
-709 VDRILAALPEEVSSN
+709 ADRILAALPEEISSN

-731 NALSE
+731 NNLSE

-778 SDLSLSESIITLD
+778 SDLTLSESVITLD

-826 FDKFISRH
+826 FDKFVSRH

>member
-1 MWYIFIWHQLINWEG
+1 M
-16 YMALEKLV
+16 
-24 SVCINAYNSADV
+24 
-36 IGETIESVLNQTYKN
+36 
-51 LQIIIVDDC
+51 
-60 STDNTAEIV
+60 
-69 KSYDDDRI
+69 
-77 ELYTLPKNFNISNA
+77 
-91 NNECLHRARGEYI
+91 
-104 AHIDSDDIWVEDK
+104 
-117 IEKQI
+117 
-122 KFLEENPYYGACFT
+122 
-136 HATLIDK
+136 
-143 TGRIFASGELPESF
+143 
-157 LTLFDR
+157 
-163 ENMTQAGF
+163 
-171 VRKFY
+171 
-176 DSSNFLCHSSMV
+176 
-188 MRKSVYEKLGDHDL
+188 
-202 TLNKLHDYDY
+202 
-212 WIRMNF
+212 
-218 ICPLYIYPEK
+218 
-228 LVLYRIWHANNST
+228 
-241 LANKDVLG
+241 
-249 HNEEYVRIA
+249 RIA

-267 EMFLEAFA
+267 EIFLEAFS

-315 ELFKDKKYAELA
+315 ELFKDKKYVELA
-327 EEKFGFTIRDLYNL
+327 EEKFGFTIKDLYNL
-341 HKNEVYFDKREADR
+341 HKNEIYFDKEKADKL
-355 IKESL
+355 KESL
-360 NSFKELYESEK
+360 NSFKGLYESEK
-371 ANAQSER
+371 ESTRLER
-378 ERNAELSRLNA
+378 EKNAELSRLNA
-389 EAEQRIQEL
+389 ESEQRIQTL
-398 NAQYAELS
+398 NAQYANLL
-406 GQYSLVVN
+406 GQYNLVVN

-439 KYTSDGRKVTSRFM
+439 KYTRDGRRVTSRFM
-453 LYGFYGHNVGDDA
+453 LYGFFGHNVGDDA

-481 VLLERMVL
+481 IMH
-489 DACSDN
+489 D
-495 GYPDTMFYVLLKSS
+495 PS
-509 YEELFSRYPNVRF
+509 YAEFFSRYPNVRF

-580 RNLSGKKFFA
+580 RKLSGKKFFA

-595 GPYTGNSYRDMWA
+595 GPYTDNSYRDMWA

-621 RYSYKLFSDIPTV
+621 RYSYNLFSDIPIV
-634 RYAPDLLFSFP
+634 RYAPDLLFRFP

-656 ISVIDTLA
+656 VSVIDTLA
-664 PFRSMEK
+664 PFRTIEK

-698 SFCAFESDNAA
+698 SFCAFEGDNAA
-709 VDRILAALPEEVSSN
+709 ADRILAALPEEISN
-724 VKNVVYS
+724 KVKNVVYS
-731 NALSE
+731 NNLNE

-757 GYIAGKRVLPICY
+757 GYIAGKKVLPICY

-778 SDLSLSESIITLD
+778 SDLSLSDSIITLD
-791 KLSSLTADELIPLA
+791 NLSGLTADELIPLA

-811 KINELSHL
+811 KINEISHL

-826 FDKFISRH
+826 FDKFVSRH
-834 HGEIAE
+834 HGEITE

>member
-1 MWYIFIWHQLINWEG
+1 
-16 YMALEKLV
+16 MALEKLV

-36 IGETIESVLNQTYKN
+36 IGETLESVLNQTYKN

-91 NNECLHRARGEYI
+91 NNECLHRAKGEYI
-104 AHIDSDDIWVEDK
+104 AHIDSDDIWAEDK

-122 KFLEENPYYGACFT
+122 KFLEENPQYGACFT

-171 VRKFY
+171 VRRFY
-176 DSSNFLCHSSMV
+176 DHSNFLCHSSMV
-188 MRKSVYEKLGDHDL
+188 MRMSVYEKLGDHDL

-228 LVLYRIWHANNST
+228 LVFYRIWHANNST
-241 LANKDVLG
+241 LGNAETIG

-267 EMFLEAFA
+267 EIFLEAFS

-315 ELFKDKKYAELA
+315 ELFKDKKYVELA
-327 EEKFGFTIRDLYNL
+327 EKKFGFTIKDLYNL
-341 HKNEVYFDKREADR
+341 HKNEIYFDKEEADKL
-355 IKESL
+355 KESL
-360 NSFKELYESEK
+360 NSFKGLYESEK
-371 ANAQSER
+371 ESARLER
-378 ERNAELSRLNA
+378 EKNAELSRLNA
-389 EAEQRIQEL
+389 ESEQRIQTL
-398 NAQYAELS
+398 NAQYANLL
-406 GQYSLVVN
+406 GQYNLVIN

-420 FAPLRKIK
+420 FSPLRKIK

-439 KYTSDGRKVTSRFM
+439 KYTRDGRRVTSRFM
-453 LYGFYGHNVGDDA
+453 LYGFFGHNVGDDA

-481 VLLERMVL
+481 IMH
-489 DACSDN
+489 D
-495 GYPDTMFYVLLKSS
+495 PS
-509 YEELFSRYPNVRF
+509 YAEFFSRYPNVRF

-573 DFDIRKE
+573 DFDIRQK
-580 RNLSGKKFFA
+580 RKLRGKKFFA

-595 GPYTGNSYRDMWA
+595 GPYTDNSYRDMWA

-621 RYSYKLFSDIPTV
+621 RYSYNLFSDIPIV
-634 RYAPDLLFSFP
+634 RYAPDLLFRFP

-656 ISVIDTLA
+656 VSVIDTLA
-664 PFRSMEK
+664 PFRTIEK

-698 SFCAFESDNAA
+698 SFCAFAGDNAA
-709 VDRILAALPEEVSSN
+709 ADRILAALPEEVSSN
-724 VKNVVYS
+724 IKNVVYR
-731 NALSE
+731 NNLNE

-757 GYIAGKRVLPICY
+757 GYIAGKKVLPICY

-778 SDLSLSESIITLD
+778 SDLSLSDSIITLD
-791 KLSSLTADELIPLA
+791 NLSGLTADELIPLA

-811 KINELSHL
+811 KINEISHL

-826 FDKFISRH
+826 FDKFVSRH
-834 HGEIAE
+834 HGEITE

>member
-1 MWYIFIWHQLINWEG
+1 
-16 YMALEKLV
+16 MALEKLV
-24 SVCINAYNSADV
+24 SVCMNAYNASN
-36 IGETIESVLNQTYKN
+36 TIAQSLESVLNQTYKN
-51 LQIIIVDDC
+51 LQIIVVDDC

-104 AHIDSDDIWVEDK
+104 AHIDSDDIWAEDK

-122 KFLEENPYYGACFT
+122 NFLESNAHYGACFT
-136 HATLIDK
+136 HATLIDEN
-143 TGRIFASGELPESF
+143 GRPFVSGELPEI
-157 LTLFDR
+157 LFSIFNR

-171 VRKFY
+171 VRRFY
-176 DSSNFLCHSSMV
+176 DSSNFLCHSSVV
-188 MRKSVYEKLGDHDL
+188 MRMSVYEKLGDHDL

-241 LANKDVLG
+241 LANADILG

-267 EMFLEAFA
+267 EMFLEAFS
-275 DKLQLKEYTDEELE
+275 DKLQLKEYTDEEVE

-341 HKNEVYFDKREADR
+341 HKNEVYFDKREADG
-355 IKESL
+355 IKENL
-360 NSFKELYESEK
+360 NSFKKLYESEK
-371 ANAQSER
+371 ESARLER

-389 EAEQRIQEL
+389 EAEQQIQEL

-406 GQYSLVVN
+406 GQYNLVIN

-420 FAPLRKIK
+420 FSPLRKIK
-428 KLFAILRSTRE
+428 NLFTILRSTRE
-439 KYTSDGRKVTSRFM
+439 KYTRDGKKVTSRFM

-481 VLLERMVL
+481 VLLE
-489 DACSDN
+489 
-495 GYPDTMFYVLLKSS
+495 PS
-509 YEELFSRYPNVRF
+509 YAELFSRYPNVSF
-522 YDATRPDIIKINAFG
+522 YDITRSDIIKINAFG
-537 EKFNQSNL
+537 EKFNKSNL

-580 RNLSGKKFFA
+580 RKLSGKKFFA

-621 RYSYKLFSDIPTV
+621 KYSYELFSDIPTV
-634 RYAPDLLFSFP
+634 RYAPDLLFRFP
-645 IEKKESEKKVS
+645 IKKKESEKKVS
-656 ISVIDTLA
+656 VSVIDTLA
-664 PFRSMEK
+664 PFRTIEK

-682 ELIKRFS
+682 ELIKRFL
-689 SDGYAVSLL
+689 SDGYTVSLL
-698 SFCAFESDNAA
+698 SFCAFEGDNAA
-709 VDRILAALPEEVSSN
+709 ADRILAALPEEASSN

-731 NALSE
+731 NNLNE

-752 HAMIL
+752 HAMIF

-805 NTVPEE
+805 NTVSEE

-819 ATEQFAG
+819 SAEQFAG
-826 FDKFISRH
+826 FDKFVSRH

>member
-1 MWYIFIWHQLINWEG
+1 
-16 YMALEKLV
+16 MALEKLV

-36 IGETIESVLNQTYKN
+36 IGETLESVLNQTYKN
-51 LQIIIVDDC
+51 LQIIVVDDC

-104 AHIDSDDIWVEDK
+104 AHIDSDDIWAEDK

-122 KFLEENPYYGACFT
+122 KFLEENPQYGACFT

-171 VRKFY
+171 VRRFY
-176 DSSNFLCHSSMV
+176 DHSNFLCHSSVV
-188 MRKSVYEKLGDHDL
+188 MRMSVYEKLGDHDL

-228 LVLYRIWHANNST
+228 LVFYRIWHANNST
-241 LANKDVLG
+241 LGNAETIG

-267 EMFLEAFA
+267 KIFLEAFS

-315 ELFKDKKYAELA
+315 ELFKDKKYVELA

-341 HKNEVYFDKREADR
+341 HKNEIYFDKEESDKL
-355 IKESL
+355 KESL
-360 NSFKELYESEK
+360 NSFKGLYESEK
-371 ANAQSER
+371 ESARLER
-378 ERNAELSRLNA
+378 EKNAELSRLNA
-389 EAEQRIQEL
+389 ESEQRIQTL
-398 NAQYAELS
+398 NAQYANLL
-406 GQYSLVVN
+406 GQYNLVIN

-420 FAPLRKIK
+420 FSPLRKIK

-439 KYTSDGRKVTSRFM
+439 KYTRDGRRVTSRFM
-453 LYGFYGHNVGDDA
+453 LYGFFGHNVGDDA

-481 VLLERMVL
+481 IMH
-489 DACSDN
+489 D
-495 GYPDTMFYVLLKSS
+495 PS
-509 YEELFSRYPNVRF
+509 YAEFFSRYPNVRF
-522 YDATRPDIIKINAFG
+522 YDATRSDIIKINAFG

-573 DFDIRKE
+573 DFDIRQK
-580 RNLSGKKFFA
+580 RKLRGKKFFA

-595 GPYTGNSYRDMWA
+595 GPYTDNSYRDMWA

-621 RYSYKLFSDIPTV
+621 RYSYNLFSDIPIV
-634 RYAPDLLFSFP
+634 RYAPDLLFRFP

-656 ISVIDTLA
+656 VSVIDTLA
-664 PFRSMEK
+664 PFRTIEK

-698 SFCAFESDNAA
+698 SFCAFEGDNAA
-709 VDRILAALPEEVSSN
+709 ADRILAALPEEVSSN
-724 VKNVVYS
+724 IKNVVYK
-731 NALSE
+731 NNLTE
-736 ITNEIETSEY
+736 IANEIETSEY

-757 GYIAGKRVLPICY
+757 GYIAGKKVLPICY

-778 SDLSLSESIITLD
+778 SDLSLSDSIITLD
-791 KLSSLTADELIPLA
+791 NLSSLTADELIPLA

-811 KINELSHL
+811 KINEISHL

-826 FDKFISRH
+826 FDKFVSRH
-834 HGEIAE
+834 HGEITE

>member
-1 MWYIFIWHQLINWEG
+1 
-16 YMALEKLV
+16 MALEKLV

-36 IGETIESVLNQTYKN
+36 IGETLESVLNQTYKN
-51 LQIIIVDDC
+51 LQIIVVDDC

-91 NNECLHRARGEYI
+91 NNECLHRAKGEYI
-104 AHIDSDDIWVEDK
+104 AHIDSDDIWAEDK

-122 KFLEENPYYGACFT
+122 KFLEENPQYGACFT

-143 TGRIFASGELPESF
+143 TGRIFASGELPEAF

-171 VRKFY
+171 VRRFY
-176 DSSNFLCHSSMV
+176 DHSNFLCHSSVV
-188 MRKSVYEKLGDHDL
+188 MRMSVYEKLGDHDL

-228 LVLYRIWHANNST
+228 LVFYRIWHANNST
-241 LANKDVLG
+241 LGNAETIG

-267 EMFLEAFA
+267 EIFLEAFS

-315 ELFKDKKYAELA
+315 ELFKDKKYVELA

-341 HKNEVYFDKREADR
+341 HKNEIYFDKEEADKL
-355 IKESL
+355 KESL
-360 NSFKELYESEK
+360 NSFKGLYESEK
-371 ANAQSER
+371 ESARLER
-378 ERNAELSRLNA
+378 EKNAELSRLNA
-389 EAEQRIQEL
+389 EAEQRIQAL
-398 NAQYAELS
+398 NAQYANLL
-406 GQYSLVVN
+406 GQYNLAVN

-439 KYTSDGRKVTSRFM
+439 KYTRDGRRVTSRFM
-453 LYGFYGHNVGDDA
+453 LYGFFGHNVGDDA

-481 VLLERMVL
+481 IMHE
-489 DACSDN
+489 
-495 GYPDTMFYVLLKSS
+495 PS
-509 YEELFSRYPNVRF
+509 YAEFFSRYPNVRF

-580 RNLSGKKFFA
+580 RKLSGKKFFA

-595 GPYTGNSYRDMWA
+595 GPYTDTSYRDMWA

-621 RYSYKLFSDIPTV
+621 RYSYNLFSDIPIV
-634 RYAPDLLFSFP
+634 RYAPDLLFRFP

-656 ISVIDTLA
+656 VSVIDTLA
-664 PFRSMEK
+664 PFRTIEE

-698 SFCAFESDNAA
+698 SFCAFAGDNAA
-709 VDRILAALPEEVSSN
+709 ADRILAALPEEVSSN
-724 VKNVVYS
+724 IKNVVYR
-731 NALSE
+731 NNLNE

-746 VVATRF
+746 IVATRF

-757 GYIAGKRVLPICY
+757 GYIAGKKVLPICY

-778 SDLSLSESIITLD
+778 SDLSLSDSIITLD
-791 KLSSLTADELIPLA
+791 NLSSLTADELISLA
-805 NTVPEE
+805 NIVPEE
-811 KINELSHL
+811 KINEISHL

-826 FDKFISRH
+826 FDKFVSRH
-834 HGEIAE
+834 HGEITE

>member
-1 MWYIFIWHQLINWEG
+1 
-16 YMALEKLV
+16 MALEKLV

-69 KSYDDDRI
+69 KSYDDDRV

-122 KFLEENPYYGACFT
+122 KFLEENPHYGACFT
-136 HATLIDK
+136 HATLMDK
-143 TGRIFASGELPESF
+143 TGRIFASGELPEV
-157 LTLFDR
+157 LFSIFNR

-171 VRKFY
+171 VRRFY
-176 DSSNFLCHSSMV
+176 DSSNFLCHSSVV

-202 TLNKLHDYDY
+202 TMNKLHDFDY

-228 LVLYRIWHANNST
+228 LVFYRIWHANNST
-241 LANKDVLG
+241 LASKDILG

-341 HKNEVYFDKREADR
+341 HKNEVYFDKREADG
-355 IKESL
+355 IKASL

-371 ANAQSER
+371 ESARLER
-378 ERNAELSRLNA
+378 ERNAELSRLNT

-398 NAQYAELS
+398 NAQYAELL
-406 GQYSLVVN
+406 GQYNLVVN

-439 KYTSDGRKVTSRFM
+439 KYTRDGRKVTSRFM

-466 FFDMLFKRYPDTMFY
+466 FFDMLFKLYPDTMFY
-481 VLLERMVL
+481 VLLE
-489 DACSDN
+489 
-495 GYPDTMFYVLLKSS
+495 PS
-509 YEELFSRYPNVRF
+509 YAELFSRYPNVSF
-522 YDATRPDIIKINAFG
+522 YDITRPDIIKINAFG
-537 EKFNQSNL
+537 EKFN
-545 FEKLLLKI
+545 
-553 CDGVVH
+553 
-559 IGGSIYQQIGNWQL
+559 
-573 DFDIRKE
+573 
-580 RNLSGKKFFA
+580 
-590 VSNNF
+590 
-595 GPYTGNSYRDMWA
+595 
-608 GEFKKWTDICFRD
+608 
-621 RYSYKLFSDIPTV
+621 
-634 RYAPDLLFSFP
+634 
-645 IEKKESEKKVS
+645 
-656 ISVIDTLA
+656 
-664 PFRSMEK
+664 
-671 STAEAYENKIV
+671 
-682 ELIKRFS
+682 
-689 SDGYAVSLL
+689 
-698 SFCAFESDNAA
+698 
-709 VDRILAALPEEVSSN
+709 
-724 VKNVVYS
+724 
-731 NALSE
+731 
-736 ITNEIETSEY
+736 
-746 VVATRF
+746 
-752 HAMIL
+752 
-757 GYIAGKRVLPICY
+757 
-770 SEKMSNVI
+770 
-778 SDLSLSESIITLD
+778 
-791 KLSSLTADELIPLA
+791 
-805 NTVPEE
+805 
-811 KINELSHL
+811 
-819 ATEQFAG
+819 
-826 FDKFISRH
+826 SR
-834 HGEIAE
+834 

>member
-1 MWYIFIWHQLINWEG
+1 
-16 YMALEKLV
+16 MALEKLV

-122 KFLEENPYYGACFT
+122 KFLEENPQYGACFT
-136 HATLIDK
+136 HATLMDK

-157 LTLFDR
+157 LTLFNR

-171 VRKFY
+171 VRRFY
-176 DSSNFLCHSSMV
+176 DSSNFLCHSSVV

-360 NSFKELYESEK
+360 NSFKDLYESEK
-371 ANAQSER
+371 ESARLER

-580 RNLSGKKFFA
+580 RKLSGKKFFA

-621 RYSYKLFSDIPTV
+621 RYSYKLFGDIPTV

-656 ISVIDTLA
+656 VSVIDTLA

-709 VDRILAALPEEVSSN
+709 ADRILAALPEEISSN

-731 NALSE
+731 NNLSE

-819 ATEQFAG
+819 ATKQFAG

>member
-1 MWYIFIWHQLINWEG
+1 
-16 YMALEKLV
+16 MALEKLV

-122 KFLEENPYYGACFT
+122 KFLEENPHYGACFT
-136 HATLIDK
+136 HATLMDK
-143 TGRIFASGELPESF
+143 TGRIFASGELSESF

-171 VRKFY
+171 VRRFY
-176 DSSNFLCHSSMV
+176 DSSNFLCHSSVV

-202 TLNKLHDYDY
+202 TMNKLHDFDY

-218 ICPLYIYPEK
+218 ICPIYIYPEK
-228 LVLYRIWHANNST
+228 LVFYRIWHANNST
-241 LANKDVLG
+241 LASKDILG

-315 ELFKDKKYAELA
+315 ELFKDKKYVEIA

-341 HKNEVYFDKREADR
+341 HKNEVYFDKREADG

-371 ANAQSER
+371 ESARLER

-389 EAEQRIQEL
+389 EAEQRIQAL

-439 KYTSDGRKVTSRFM
+439 KYTRDGRKVTSRFM
-453 LYGFYGHNVGDDA
+453 LYGFYGHNMGDDA
-466 FFDMLFKRYPDTMFY
+466 FFDMLFKRYPDVMFY
-481 VLLERMVL
+481 VLFEKR
-489 DACSDN
+489 S
-495 GYPDTMFYVLLKSS
+495 PDSKLSVLLKSS
-509 YEELFSRYPNVRF
+509 YAELFSRYPNVRF
-522 YDATRPDIIKINAFG
+522 YDATRPDIVKINAFG

-595 GPYTGNSYRDMWA
+595 GPYTGNNYRDMWA

-621 RYSYKLFSDIPTV
+621 RYSYELFGDIPTV

-656 ISVIDTLA
+656 ISVIVTLA

-698 SFCAFESDNAA
+698 SFCAFEGDNAA
-709 VDRILAALPEEVSSN
+709 ADRILAALPEEISSN

-731 NALSE
+731 NNLSE

>member
-1 MWYIFIWHQLINWEG
+1 
-16 YMALEKLV
+16 MALEKLV
-24 SVCINAYNSADV
+24 SVCINAYNSAEV
-36 IGETIESVLNQTYKN
+36 IGETLESVLNQTYKN
-51 LQIIIVDDC
+51 LQIIVVDDC

-104 AHIDSDDIWVEDK
+104 AHIDSDDIWAEDK

-122 KFLEENPYYGACFT
+122 KFLEENPQYGACFT

-143 TGRIFASGELPESF
+143 TGRIFANGELPEAF

-171 VRKFY
+171 VRRFY
-176 DSSNFLCHSSMV
+176 DHSNFLCHSSVV
-188 MRKSVYEKLGDHDL
+188 MRMSVYEKLGDHDL

-228 LVLYRIWHANNST
+228 LVFYRIWHANNST
-241 LANKDVLG
+241 LGNGETIG

-267 EMFLEAFA
+267 EIFLEAFS

-315 ELFKDKKYAELA
+315 ELFKDKKYVELA
-327 EEKFGFTIRDLYNL
+327 EEKFGFTIKDLYNL
-341 HKNEVYFDKREADR
+341 HKNEIYFDKEEADKL
-355 IKESL
+355 KESL
-360 NSFKELYESEK
+360 NSFKDLYESEK
-371 ANAQSER
+371 ESARLER
-378 ERNAELSRLNA
+378 EKNAELSRLNA
-389 EAEQRIQEL
+389 ESEQRIQTL
-398 NAQYAELS
+398 NAQYANLL
-406 GQYSLVVN
+406 GQYNLVVN

-420 FAPLRKIK
+420 FSPLRKIK

-439 KYTSDGRKVTSRFM
+439 KYTRDGRRVTSRFM
-453 LYGFYGHNVGDDA
+453 LYGFFGHNVGDDA

-481 VLLERMVL
+481 IMHE
-489 DACSDN
+489 
-495 GYPDTMFYVLLKSS
+495 PS
-509 YEELFSRYPNVRF
+509 YAEFFSRYPNVRF

-580 RNLSGKKFFA
+580 RKLRGKKFFA

-595 GPYTGNSYRDMWA
+595 GPYTDNSYRDMWA

-621 RYSYKLFSDIPTV
+621 RYSYNLFSDIPIV
-634 RYAPDLLFSFP
+634 RYAPDLLFRFP

-656 ISVIDTLA
+656 VSVIDTLA
-664 PFRSMEK
+664 PSRTIEK

-698 SFCAFESDNAA
+698 SFCAFAGDNAA
-709 VDRILAALPEEVSSN
+709 ADRILAALPEEISSN
-724 VKNVVYS
+724 IKNVVYR
-731 NALSE
+731 NNLNE

-757 GYIAGKRVLPICY
+757 GYIAGKKVLPICY

-778 SDLSLSESIITLD
+778 SDLSLSDSIITLD
-791 KLSSLTADELIPLA
+791 NLSSLTADELISLA
-805 NTVPEE
+805 NIVPEE
-811 KINELSHL
+811 KINEISHL

-826 FDKFISRH
+826 FDKFVSRH
-834 HGEIAE
+834 HGEITE

>member
-1 MWYIFIWHQLINWEG
+1 
-16 YMALEKLV
+16 MALEKLV

-36 IGETIESVLNQTYKN
+36 IGETLESVLNQTYKN

-104 AHIDSDDIWVEDK
+104 AHIDSDDIWIEDK

-122 KFLEENPYYGACFT
+122 KFLEENSQYGACFT
-136 HATLIDK
+136 HATLIDEN
-143 TGRIFASGELPESF
+143 GRPFVSGELPEAF

-171 VRKFY
+171 VRRFY
-176 DSSNFLCHSSMV
+176 DSSNFLCHSSVV
-188 MRKSVYEKLGDHDL
+188 MRMSVYEKLGDHDL

-228 LVLYRIWHANNST
+228 LVLYRIWQANNST

-267 EMFLEAFA
+267 EMFLEAFS

-315 ELFKDKKYAELA
+315 ELFKDKKYAEIA

-341 HKNEVYFDKREADR
+341 HKNEVYFDKREADG
-355 IKESL
+355 IKENL
-360 NSFKELYESEK
+360 NSFKQLYESEK
-371 ANAQSER
+371 ESARLER

-389 EAEQRIQEL
+389 EAEQQIQAL

-406 GQYSLVVN
+406 GQYNLVIN

-428 KLFAILRSTRE
+428 KLFTILRSTRE
-439 KYTSDGRKVTSRFM
+439 KYTRDGKKVASRFM

-466 FFDMLFKRYPDTMFY
+466 FFDMLFKRYPDVMFY
-481 VLLERMVL
+481 VLFEKR
-489 DACSDN
+489 S
-495 GYPDTMFYVLLKSS
+495 PDSKLSVLLKSS
-509 YEELFSRYPNVRF
+509 YAQFFSRYPNVKF
-522 YDATRPDIIKINAFG
+522 YDATQPDIIKINAFG
-537 EKFNQSNL
+537 EKFNKSNL

-580 RNLSGKKFFA
+580 RKLSGKKFFA

-595 GPYTGNSYRDMWA
+595 GPYTDNSYRDMWA

-621 RYSYKLFSDIPTV
+621 KFSYKLFSDIPTV
-634 RYAPDLLFSFP
+634 RYAPDLLFRFP

-656 ISVIDTLA
+656 VSVIDTLA
-664 PFRSMEK
+664 PFRTIEK
-671 STAEAYENKIV
+671 STAEVYENKIV
-682 ELIKRFS
+682 ELIKRFL

-698 SFCAFESDNAA
+698 SFCAFEGDNTAA
-709 VDRILAALPEEVSSN
+709 DRILSALPEEASRN
-724 VKNVVYS
+724 IKNVVYS
-731 NALSE
+731 NNLNE

-805 NTVPEE
+805 NTVSEE

-819 ATEQFAG
+819 SAEQFAG
-826 FDKFISRH
+826 FDKFVSRH

>member
-1 MWYIFIWHQLINWEG
+1 
-16 YMALEKLV
+16 MALEKLV

-122 KFLEENPYYGACFT
+122 KFLEENPQYGACFT
-136 HATLIDK
+136 HATLMDK

-157 LTLFDR
+157 LTLFNR

-171 VRKFY
+171 VRRFY
-176 DSSNFLCHSSMV
+176 DSSNFLCHSSVV

-267 EMFLEAFA
+267 EMFLEAFS

-378 ERNAELSRLNA
+378 ERNAELSRLNT

-698 SFCAFESDNAA
+698 SFCAFESDNDAA
-709 VDRILAALPEEVSSN
+709 DRILAALPEEVSSN

-826 FDKFISRH
+826 FDKFVSRH

>member
-1 MWYIFIWHQLINWEG
+1 
-16 YMALEKLV
+16 MALEKLV

-36 IGETIESVLNQTYKN
+36 IGETLESVLNQTYKN
-51 LQIIIVDDC
+51 LQIIVVDDC

-91 NNECLHRARGEYI
+91 NNECLHRAKGEYI
-104 AHIDSDDIWVEDK
+104 AHIDSDDIWAEDK

-122 KFLEENPYYGACFT
+122 KFLEENPQYGACFT

-171 VRKFY
+171 VRRFY
-176 DSSNFLCHSSMV
+176 DHSNFLCHSSMV
-188 MRKSVYEKLGDHDL
+188 MRMSVYEKLGDHDL

-228 LVLYRIWHANNST
+228 LVFYRIWHANNST
-241 LANKDVLG
+241 LGNAETIG

-267 EMFLEAFA
+267 EIFLEAFS

-315 ELFKDKKYAELA
+315 ELFKDKKYVELA
-327 EEKFGFTIRDLYNL
+327 EEKFDFTIRDLYNL
-341 HKNEVYFDKREADR
+341 HKNEIYFDKEEADKL
-355 IKESL
+355 KESL
-360 NSFKELYESEK
+360 NSFKGLYESEK
-371 ANAQSER
+371 ESARLER
-378 ERNAELSRLNA
+378 EKNAELSRLNA
-389 EAEQRIQEL
+389 ESEQRIQTL
-398 NAQYAELS
+398 NAQYANLL
-406 GQYSLVVN
+406 GQYNLVIN

-420 FAPLRKIK
+420 FSPLRKIK

-439 KYTSDGRKVTSRFM
+439 KYTRDGRRVTSRFM
-453 LYGFYGHNVGDDA
+453 LYGFFGHNVGDDA

-481 VLLERMVL
+481 IMH
-489 DACSDN
+489 D
-495 GYPDTMFYVLLKSS
+495 PS
-509 YEELFSRYPNVRF
+509 YAEFFSRYPNVRF

-573 DFDIRKE
+573 DFDIRQK
-580 RNLSGKKFFA
+580 RKLRGKKFFA

-595 GPYTGNSYRDMWA
+595 GPYTDNSYRDMWA

-621 RYSYKLFSDIPTV
+621 RYSYNLFSDIPIV
-634 RYAPDLLFSFP
+634 RYAPDLLFRFP

-656 ISVIDTLA
+656 VSVIDTLA
-664 PFRSMEK
+664 PFRTIEK

-698 SFCAFESDNAA
+698 SFCAFAGDNAA
-709 VDRILAALPEEVSSN
+709 ADRILAALPEEVSSN
-724 VKNVVYS
+724 IKNVVYR
-731 NALSE
+731 NNLTE
-736 ITNEIETSEY
+736 IANEIETSEY

-757 GYIAGKRVLPICY
+757 GYIASKKVLPICY

-791 KLSSLTADELIPLA
+791 NLSSLTADELIPLA
-805 NTVPEE
+805 NIVPEE
-811 KINELSHL
+811 KINEISHL

-826 FDKFISRH
+826 FDKFVSRH
-834 HGEIAE
+834 HGEITE

>member
-1 MWYIFIWHQLINWEG
+1 
-16 YMALEKLV
+16 MALEKLV
-24 SVCINAYNSADV
+24 SVCINAYNSAEV
-36 IGETIESVLNQTYKN
+36 IGETLESVLNQTYKN
-51 LQIIIVDDC
+51 LQIIVVDDC

-91 NNECLHRARGEYI
+91 NNECLHRAKGEYI
-104 AHIDSDDIWVEDK
+104 AHIDSDDIWAEDK

-122 KFLEENPYYGACFT
+122 KFLEENPQYGACFT

-171 VRKFY
+171 VRRFY
-176 DSSNFLCHSSMV
+176 DHSNFLCHSSVV
-188 MRKSVYEKLGDHDL
+188 MRMSVYEKLGDHDL

-228 LVLYRIWHANNST
+228 LVFYRIWHANNST
-241 LANKDVLG
+241 LGNAETIG

-267 EMFLEAFA
+267 EIFLEAFS

-315 ELFKDKKYAELA
+315 ELFKDKKYVELA
-327 EEKFGFTIRDLYNL
+327 EEKFGFTIKDLYNL
-341 HKNEVYFDKREADR
+341 HKNEIYFDKEEADKL
-355 IKESL
+355 KESL
-360 NSFKELYESEK
+360 NSFKGLYESEK
-371 ANAQSER
+371 ESARLER
-378 ERNAELSRLNA
+378 EKNAELSRLNA
-389 EAEQRIQEL
+389 ESNQRIQTL
-398 NAQYAELS
+398 NAQYANLL
-406 GQYSLVVN
+406 GQYNLVIN

-420 FAPLRKIK
+420 FSPLRKIK

-439 KYTSDGRKVTSRFM
+439 KYTRDGRRVTSRFM
-453 LYGFYGHNVGDDA
+453 LYGFFGHNVGDDA

-481 VLLERMVL
+481 IMH
-489 DACSDN
+489 D
-495 GYPDTMFYVLLKSS
+495 PS
-509 YEELFSRYPNVRF
+509 YAEFFSRYPNVRF

-573 DFDIRKE
+573 DFDIRQK
-580 RNLSGKKFFA
+580 RKLRGKKFFA

-595 GPYTGNSYRDMWA
+595 GPYTDNSYRDMWA

-621 RYSYKLFSDIPTV
+621 RYSYNLFSDIPIV
-634 RYAPDLLFSFP
+634 RYAPDLLFRFP

-656 ISVIDTLA
+656 VSVIDTLA
-664 PFRSMEK
+664 PFRTIEK

-698 SFCAFESDNAA
+698 SFCAFAGDNAA
-709 VDRILAALPEEVSSN
+709 ADRILAALPEEVSSN
-724 VKNVVYS
+724 IKNVVYR
-731 NALSE
+731 NNLNE

-757 GYIAGKRVLPICY
+757 GYIAGKKVLPICY

-778 SDLSLSESIITLD
+778 SDLSLSDSIITLD
-791 KLSSLTADELIPLA
+791 NLSSLTADELIPLA
-805 NTVPEE
+805 NIVPEE
-811 KINELSHL
+811 KINEISHL

-826 FDKFISRH
+826 FDKFVSRH
-834 HGEIAE
+834 HGKITE